1 MVGIKEGEKIM
12 LLVTFDKV
20 PKGAKKYFQFKHKL
34 SRKSPE
40 LDIKTADTAVKD
52 YAKSLEAAGSNVA
65 FTIFDDED
73 EDREESSFEAP
84 VLPED
89 QDGGILNL
97 IDRDLENENLNREQE
112 ETVTDLKDQIFNE
125 LEPSLNEDYEDSL
138 NEDNGFMFNNNQ
150 VLEPED
156 EEDEVGEEIPPKN
169 DVSDETADKNSTAQL
184 NTSNSANPNSYNFVT
199 KSPEATPPSSLPV
212 LPVQPDQVSTTEA
225 THDEVIS
232 YGKYTDANDILD
244 RLPKGYDKNQFAL
257 NNIRHDLGYLDNPR
271 DQYDQA
277 LNDKIDQALRDYSM
291 QDIQRVYDEGLAKS
305 KAAIVDRLKEAYNRV
320 TKEPIDKIVESK
332 TVTKIQQL
340 TVKAT
345 QQKQNNQ
352 SDLNKLKENK
362 ALELKTNDEAALAEY
377 KKQLEE
383 KRNLALKSFNDQEEL
398 KTRNANEQI
407 DEQLKADKAKAEH
420 VARNEEVQKR
430 NSELDDSR
438 TTISNDFDHA
448 VRDNYDKNN
457 NLFEKNLKKVQ
468 ERVQLAKEEINEQ
481 RRIDQEKAE
490 ERRQREAEAARKERE
505 LDLKQKAIEQNESL
519 AKLQQE
525 NMAKLPEEFA
535 KAIAA
540 AITQNNLENPNVKI
554 TLNSDGK
561 DTKDI
566 SVPVPNIKGEIVDLD
581 TTKQTDPSNVTEPTE
596 ENAALDQENETNND
610 KPKKH
615 HYTSGIISL
624 VCLAAAALGGT
635 WAYTNNRPNNEQKA
649 VVEQSSS
656 HTKQTSKSN
665 SKQSNKKSD
674 ENDAV
679 KKSKSSAKPKVKATQ
694 THLTRSQAVLKQ
706 YRETKTWAQKRDM
719 LDGLLG
725 QGDARNLKKI
735 ATIYANPIA
744 NLYSAIANED
754 KVQTR
759 EIWLNLTD
767 DQRTEISNSAKKAVA
782 LAFYDIAD
790 WQDGWLARY
799 AY

>member
-1 MVGIKEGEKIM
+1 M

-40 LDIKTADTAVKD
+40 LDIKTADDAVKD
-52 YAKSLEAAGSNVA
+52 YAKTLEEADSNVT

-73 EDREESSFEAP
+73 EDREESSFEAQI
-84 VLPED
+84 LPED

-97 IDRDLENENLNREQE
+97 IDRDLENENLTRDQE
-112 ETVTDLKDQIFNE
+112 ETVTTLKDQIFNE
-125 LEPSLNEDYEDSL
+125 LEPSLNDDEDDL
-138 NEDNGFMFNNNQ
+138 NEDNGFMFNSNQ
-150 VLEPED
+150 ILD
-156 EEDEVGEEIPPKN
+156 SDDEVRDEIPPEN
-169 DVSDETADKNSTAQL
+169 DVNDETEDNSPTEE
-184 NTSNSANPNSYNFVT
+184 SNSNAAANPSLNNVPT
-199 KSPEATPPSSLPV
+199 QLPEKIGASPIQAG
-212 LPVQPDQVSTTEA
+212 QTTE
-225 THDEVIS
+225 TETSRSEVIS

-244 RLPKGYDKNQFAL
+244 RLPRGYDKNQFAL
-257 NNIRHDLGYLDNPR
+257 NNIRHDLGYLDNPK

-320 TKEPIDKIVESK
+320 TKESLDKIVEGR
-332 TVTKIQQL
+332 TAAQIQQL
-340 TVKAT
+340 VVKAT

-352 SDLNKLKENK
+352 SDLSKLKENK

-383 KRNLALKSFNDQEEL
+383 KRNLALKNFNDQEEL

-407 DEQLKADKAKAEH
+407 DEQLKADKAKVER
-420 VARNEEVQKR
+420 VARDEEVQKR

-448 VRDNYDKNN
+448 VRNNYDKNN
-457 NLFEKNLKKVQ
+457 DLFEDNLKKVQ
-468 ERVQLAKEEINEQ
+468 EKVRLAKEQINQ
-481 RRIDQEKAE
+481 QKQLDQEKAE
-490 ERRQREAEAARKERE
+490 EKRQREAEAARKERK

-554 TLNSDGK
+554 TLNNDGK
-561 DTKDI
+561 NAL
-566 SVPVPNIKGEIVDLD
+566 VPVPHVDGEIVDLD
-581 TTKQTDPSNVTEPTE
+581 DTKKNDAPIDSESNEEDSELKPETED
-596 ENAALDQENETNND
+596 NS
-610 KPKKH
+610 PKKR
-615 HYTSGIISL
+615 HYKSEIISL

-635 WAYTNNRPNNEQKA
+635 WAYTNNHSNNEQKA
-649 VVEQSSS
+649 SIERSSSNSHVKKNKQSSS
-656 HTKQTSKSN
+656 
-665 SKQSNKKSD
+665 KQSDKKSANEDIAKNKKP
-674 ENDAV
+674 NA
-679 KKSKSSAKPKVKATQ
+679 KSKTKSTP

-735 ATIYANPIA
+735 ATIYSNPIA

-754 KVQTR
+754 KAQTR
-759 EIWLNLTD
+759 DIWLSLTD

>member
-1 MVGIKEGEKIM
+1 M

-40 LDIKTADTAVKD
+40 LDIKTADDAVKD
-52 YAKSLEAAGSNVA
+52 YAKSLEEADSNVT

-73 EDREESSFEAP
+73 EDREESSFEAQI
-84 VLPED
+84 LPED

-97 IDRDLENENLNREQE
+97 IDRDLENENLTRDQE
-112 ETVTDLKDQIFNE
+112 ETVTTLKDQIFNE
-125 LEPSLNEDYEDSL
+125 LEPSLSDDEEDL
-138 NEDNGFMFNNNQ
+138 NKDNGFMFNNNQ
-150 VLEPED
+150 ILD
-156 EEDEVGEEIPPKN
+156 SDDEVRDEIPPEN
-169 DVSDETADKNSTAQL
+169 DVNDETEDNSPTEE
-184 NTSNSANPNSYNFVT
+184 SNSNAATNPSLNNVPT
-199 KSPEATPPSSLPV
+199 QLPEEVDALPI
-212 LPVQPDQVSTTEA
+212 QAGQTTE
-225 THDEVIS
+225 TETSRSEVIS

-244 RLPKGYDKNQFAL
+244 RLPRGYDKNQFAL
-257 NNIRHDLGYLDNPR
+257 NNIRHDLGYLDNPK

-320 TKEPIDKIVESK
+320 TKESLDKIVEDR
-332 TVTKIQQL
+332 TAAQIQQL
-340 TVKAT
+340 VVKAT
-345 QQKQNNQ
+345 HQKQNNQ
-352 SDLNKLKENK
+352 SDLSKLKENK

-383 KRNLALKSFNDQEEL
+383 KRNIALKNFNDQEEL

-407 DEQLKADKAKAEH
+407 DEQLKADKAKVER
-420 VARNEEVQKR
+420 VARDEEVQKR

-448 VRDNYDKNN
+448 VRNNYDKNN
-457 NLFEKNLKKVQ
+457 DLFEDNLKKVQ
-468 ERVQLAKEEINEQ
+468 EKVRLAKEQINQ
-481 RRIDQEKAE
+481 QKQLDQEKAE
-490 ERRQREAEAARKERE
+490 EKRQREAEAARKERE
-505 LDLKQKAIEQNESL
+505 LDLKQKAIEQNESW

-554 TLNSDGK
+554 TLNNDGK
-561 DTKDI
+561 NAL
-566 SVPVPNIKGEIVDLD
+566 VPVPHVDGEIVDLD
-581 TTKQTDPSNVTEPTE
+581 DTKKNDAPIDSESNEEDSELKPETED
-596 ENAALDQENETNND
+596 NS
-610 KPKKH
+610 PKKH
-615 HYTSGIISL
+615 HYKSEIISL
-624 VCLAAAALGGT
+624 VCLAAATLGGT
-635 WAYTNNRPNNEQKA
+635 WAYTNNHSNNEQKA
-649 VVEQSSS
+649 SIERSSSNSHVKKNKQSSS
-656 HTKQTSKSN
+656 
-665 SKQSNKKSD
+665 KQSAKKD
-674 ENDAV
+674 IAKNQKTNA
-679 KKSKSSAKPKVKATQ
+679 KSKTKSTPTY
-694 THLTRSQAVLKQ
+694 LTRSQAILKQ

-735 ATIYANPIA
+735 ATIYSNPIA
-744 NLYSAIANED
+744 SLYSAIANED
-754 KVQTR
+754 KAQTR
-759 EIWLNLTD
+759 DIWLSLTD

>member
-1 MVGIKEGEKIM
+1 M

-40 LDIKTADTAVKD
+40 LDIKTADDAVKD
-52 YAKSLEAAGSNVA
+52 YARTLEEADSNVT

-73 EDREESSFEAP
+73 EDREESSFEAQI
-84 VLPED
+84 LPED

-97 IDRDLENENLNREQE
+97 IDRDLENENLTRDQE
-112 ETVTDLKDQIFNE
+112 ETVTTLKDQIFNE
-125 LEPSLNEDYEDSL
+125 LEPSLNDDEDDL
-138 NEDNGFMFNNNQ
+138 NEDNGFMFNSNQ
-150 VLEPED
+150 ILD
-156 EEDEVGEEIPPKN
+156 SDDEVRDEIPPEN
-169 DVSDETADKNSTAQL
+169 DVNDETEDNSPTEE
-184 NTSNSANPNSYNFVT
+184 SNSNAAANPSLNNVPT
-199 KSPEATPPSSLPV
+199 QLPEKVGASPIQAG
-212 LPVQPDQVSTTEA
+212 QTTE
-225 THDEVIS
+225 TETSRSEVIS

-244 RLPKGYDKNQFAL
+244 RLPRGYDKNQFAL
-257 NNIRHDLGYLDNPR
+257 NNIRHDLGYLDNPK

-320 TKEPIDKIVESK
+320 TKESLDKIVEGR
-332 TVTKIQQL
+332 TAAQIQQL
-340 TVKAT
+340 VVKAT

-352 SDLNKLKENK
+352 SDLSKLKENK

-383 KRNLALKSFNDQEEL
+383 KRNLALKNFNDQEEL

-407 DEQLKADKAKAEH
+407 DEQLKADKAKVER
-420 VARNEEVQKR
+420 VARDEEVQKR

-448 VRDNYDKNN
+448 VRNNYDKNN
-457 NLFEKNLKKVQ
+457 DLFEDNLKKVQ
-468 ERVQLAKEEINEQ
+468 EKVRLAKEQINQ
-481 RRIDQEKAE
+481 QKQLDQEKAE
-490 ERRQREAEAARKERE
+490 EKRQREAEAARKERE

-554 TLNSDGK
+554 TLNNDGK
-561 DTKDI
+561 NAL
-566 SVPVPNIKGEIVDLD
+566 VPVPHVDGEVVDLD
-581 TTKQTDPSNVTEPTE
+581 DTKKNDAPIDSESNEEDSELKPETED
-596 ENAALDQENETNND
+596 NS
-610 KPKKH
+610 PKKR
-615 HYTSGIISL
+615 HYKSEIISL

-635 WAYTNNRPNNEQKA
+635 WAYTNNHSNNEQKA
-649 VVEQSSS
+649 SIERSSSNSHVKKNKQSSS
-656 HTKQTSKSN
+656 
-665 SKQSNKKSD
+665 KQSDKKSANEDIAKNKKP
-674 ENDAV
+674 NA
-679 KKSKSSAKPKVKATQ
+679 KSKTKSTP

-706 YRETKTWAQKRDM
+706 YRETKNWAQKRDM

-735 ATIYANPIA
+735 ATIYSNPIA

-754 KVQTR
+754 KAQTR
-759 EIWLNLTD
+759 DIWLSLTD

>member
-1 MVGIKEGEKIM
+1 M

-40 LDIKTADTAVKD
+40 LDIKTADDAVKD
-52 YAKSLEAAGSNVA
+52 YAKSLEEADSNVT

-73 EDREESSFEAP
+73 EDREESSFEAQI
-84 VLPED
+84 LPED

-97 IDRDLENENLNREQE
+97 IDRDLENENLTRDQE
-112 ETVTDLKDQIFNE
+112 ETVTTLKDQIFNE
-125 LEPSLNEDYEDSL
+125 LEPSLSDDEEDL
-138 NEDNGFMFNNNQ
+138 NKDNGFMFNNNQ
-150 VLEPED
+150 ILD
-156 EEDEVGEEIPPKN
+156 SDDEVRDEIPPEN
-169 DVSDETADKNSTAQL
+169 DVNDETEDNSPTEE
-184 NTSNSANPNSYNFVT
+184 SNSNAATNPSLNNVPT
-199 KSPEATPPSSLPV
+199 QLPEEVDALPI
-212 LPVQPDQVSTTEA
+212 QAGQTTE
-225 THDEVIS
+225 TETSRSEVIS

-244 RLPKGYDKNQFAL
+244 RLPRGYDKNQFAL
-257 NNIRHDLGYLDNPR
+257 NNIRHDLGYLDNPK

-305 KAAIVDRLKEAYNRV
+305 KAAIVDRLKEAYNGV
-320 TKEPIDKIVESK
+320 TKKSLDKIVEGR
-332 TVTKIQQL
+332 TAAQIQQL
-340 TVKAT
+340 VVKAT

-352 SDLNKLKENK
+352 SDLSKLKENK

-383 KRNLALKSFNDQEEL
+383 KRNLALKNFNDQEEL

-407 DEQLKADKAKAEH
+407 DEQLKADKAKVER
-420 VARNEEVQKR
+420 VARDEEVQKR

-448 VRDNYDKNN
+448 VRNNYDKNN
-457 NLFEKNLKKVQ
+457 DLFEDNLKKVQ
-468 ERVQLAKEEINEQ
+468 EKVRLAKEQINQ
-481 RRIDQEKAE
+481 QKQLDQEKAE
-490 ERRQREAEAARKERE
+490 EKRQREAEAARKERE

-554 TLNSDGK
+554 TLNNDGK
-561 DTKDI
+561 NAL
-566 SVPVPNIKGEIVDLD
+566 VPVPHVDGERVDLD
-581 TTKQTDPSNVTEPTE
+581 DTKKNDAPIDSESNEEDSELKPETED
-596 ENAALDQENETNND
+596 NSS
-610 KPKKH
+610 KKH
-615 HYTSGIISL
+615 HYKSEIISL

-635 WAYTNNRPNNEQKA
+635 WAYTNNHSNNEQKA
-649 VVEQSSS
+649 SIERSSSNSHVKKNKQSSS
-656 HTKQTSKSN
+656 
-665 SKQSNKKSD
+665 KQSAKKD
-674 ENDAV
+674 IAKNQKTNA
-679 KKSKSSAKPKVKATQ
+679 KSKTKSTPTY
-694 THLTRSQAVLKQ
+694 LTRSQAILKQ

-735 ATIYANPIA
+735 ATIYSNPIA
-744 NLYSAIANED
+744 SLYSAIANED
-754 KVQTR
+754 KAQTR
-759 EIWLNLTD
+759 DIWLSLTD

>member
-1 MVGIKEGEKIM
+1 MVGVKEGEKIM

-40 LDIKTADTAVKD
+40 LDIKTADDAVKD
-52 YAKSLEAAGSNVA
+52 YAKSLEEADSNVT

-73 EDREESSFEAP
+73 EDREESSFEAQI
-84 VLPED
+84 LPED

-97 IDRDLENENLNREQE
+97 IDRDLENENLTRDQE
-112 ETVTDLKDQIFNE
+112 ETVTTLKDQIFNE
-125 LEPSLNEDYEDSL
+125 LEPSLSDDEEDL
-138 NEDNGFMFNNNQ
+138 NKDNGFMFNNNQ
-150 VLEPED
+150 ILD
-156 EEDEVGEEIPPKN
+156 SDDEVRDEIPPEN
-169 DVSDETADKNSTAQL
+169 DVNDDTEDNSPTEE
-184 NTSNSANPNSYNFVT
+184 SNSNAATNPSLNNVPT
-199 KSPEATPPSSLPV
+199 QLPEEVDALPI
-212 LPVQPDQVSTTEA
+212 QAGQTTE
-225 THDEVIS
+225 TETSRSEVIS

-244 RLPKGYDKNQFAL
+244 RLPRGYDKNQFAL
-257 NNIRHDLGYLDNPR
+257 NNIRHDLGYLDNPK

-320 TKEPIDKIVESK
+320 TKESLDKIVEGR
-332 TVTKIQQL
+332 TAAQIQQL
-340 TVKAT
+340 VVKAT

-352 SDLNKLKENK
+352 SDLSKLKENK

-383 KRNLALKSFNDQEEL
+383 KRNLALKNFNDQEEL

-407 DEQLKADKAKAEH
+407 DEQLKADKAKVER
-420 VARNEEVQKR
+420 VARDEEVQKR

-448 VRDNYDKNN
+448 VRNNYDKNN
-457 NLFEKNLKKVQ
+457 DLFEDNLKKVQ
-468 ERVQLAKEEINEQ
+468 EKVRLAKEQINQ
-481 RRIDQEKAE
+481 QKQLDQEKAE
-490 ERRQREAEAARKERE
+490 EKRQREAEAARKERE

-554 TLNSDGK
+554 TLNNDGK
-561 DTKDI
+561 NAL
-566 SVPVPNIKGEIVDLD
+566 VPVPHVDGEIVDLD
-581 TTKQTDPSNVTEPTE
+581 DTKKNDAPIDSESNEEDSELKPETED
-596 ENAALDQENETNND
+596 NS
-610 KPKKH
+610 PKKH
-615 HYTSGIISL
+615 HYKSEIISL
-624 VCLAAAALGGT
+624 VCLAAATLGGT
-635 WAYTNNRPNNEQKA
+635 WAYTNNHSNNEQKA
-649 VVEQSSS
+649 SIERSSSNSHVKKNKQSSS
-656 HTKQTSKSN
+656 
-665 SKQSNKKSD
+665 KQSAKKD
-674 ENDAV
+674 IAKNQKTNA
-679 KKSKSSAKPKVKATQ
+679 KSKTKSTPTY
-694 THLTRSQAVLKQ
+694 LTRSQAILKQ

-735 ATIYANPIA
+735 ATIYSNPIA
-744 NLYSAIANED
+744 SLYSAIANED
-754 KVQTR
+754 KAQTR
-759 EIWLNLTD
+759 DIWLSLTD

>member
-1 MVGIKEGEKIM
+1 MVGVKEGEKIM

-40 LDIKTADTAVKD
+40 LDIKTADDAVKD
-52 YAKSLEAAGSNVA
+52 YAKSLEEADSNVT

-73 EDREESSFEAP
+73 EDREESSFEAQI
-84 VLPED
+84 LPED

-97 IDRDLENENLNREQE
+97 IDRDLENENLTRDQE
-112 ETVTDLKDQIFNE
+112 ETVTTLKDQIFNE
-125 LEPSLNEDYEDSL
+125 LEPSLSDDEEDL
-138 NEDNGFMFNNNQ
+138 NKDNGFMFNNNQ
-150 VLEPED
+150 ILD
-156 EEDEVGEEIPPKN
+156 SDDEVRDEIPPEN
-169 DVSDETADKNSTAQL
+169 DVNDETEDNSPTEE
-184 NTSNSANPNSYNFVT
+184 SNSNAATNPSLNNVPT
-199 KSPEATPPSSLPV
+199 QLPEEVDALPI
-212 LPVQPDQVSTTEA
+212 QAGQTTE
-225 THDEVIS
+225 TETSRSEVIS

-244 RLPKGYDKNQFAL
+244 RLPRGYDKNQFAL
-257 NNIRHDLGYLDNPR
+257 NNIRHDLGYLDNPK

-320 TKEPIDKIVESK
+320 TKESLDKIVEGR
-332 TVTKIQQL
+332 TAAQIQQL
-340 TVKAT
+340 AVKAT
-345 QQKQNNQ
+345 HQKQNNQ
-352 SDLNKLKENK
+352 SDLSKLKENK

-383 KRNLALKSFNDQEEL
+383 KRNLALKNFNDQEEL

-407 DEQLKADKAKAEH
+407 DEQLKADKAKVER
-420 VARNEEVQKR
+420 VARDEEVQKR

-448 VRDNYDKNN
+448 VRNNYDKNN
-457 NLFEKNLKKVQ
+457 DLFEDNLKKVQ
-468 ERVQLAKEEINEQ
+468 ERVRLAKEQINQ
-481 RRIDQEKAE
+481 QKQLDQEKAE
-490 ERRQREAEAARKERE
+490 EKRQREAEAARKERE

-554 TLNSDGK
+554 TLNNDGK
-561 DTKDI
+561 NAL
-566 SVPVPNIKGEIVDLD
+566 VPVPHVDGEVVDLD
-581 TTKQTDPSNVTEPTE
+581 DTKKNDAPIDSESNEEDSELKPETED
-596 ENAALDQENETNND
+596 NS
-610 KPKKH
+610 PKKR
-615 HYTSGIISL
+615 HYKSEIISL

-635 WAYTNNRPNNEQKA
+635 WAYTNNHSNNEQKA
-649 VVEQSSS
+649 SIERSSSNSHVKKNKQSSS
-656 HTKQTSKSN
+656 
-665 SKQSNKKSD
+665 KQSDKKSANEDIAKNKKP
-674 ENDAV
+674 NA
-679 KKSKSSAKPKVKATQ
+679 KSKTKSTP

-706 YRETKTWAQKRDM
+706 YRETKNWAQKRDM

-735 ATIYANPIA
+735 ATIYSNPIA
-744 NLYSAIANED
+744 SLYSAIANED
-754 KVQTR
+754 KAQTR
-759 EIWLNLTD
+759 DIWLSLTD

>member
-1 MVGIKEGEKIM
+1 M

-40 LDIKTADTAVKD
+40 LDIKTADDAVKD
-52 YAKSLEAAGSNVA
+52 YAKSLEEADSNVT

-73 EDREESSFEAP
+73 EDREESSFEAQI
-84 VLPED
+84 LPED

-97 IDRDLENENLNREQE
+97 IDRDLENENLTRDQE
-112 ETVTDLKDQIFNE
+112 ETVTTLKDQIFNE
-125 LEPSLNEDYEDSL
+125 LEPSLSDDEEDL
-138 NEDNGFMFNNNQ
+138 NKDNGFMFNNNQ
-150 VLEPED
+150 ILD
-156 EEDEVGEEIPPKN
+156 SDDEVRDEIPPEN
-169 DVSDETADKNSTAQL
+169 DVNDETEDNSPTEE
-184 NTSNSANPNSYNFVT
+184 SNSNAATNPSLNNVPT
-199 KSPEATPPSSLPV
+199 QLPEEVDALPI
-212 LPVQPDQVSTTEA
+212 QAGQTTE
-225 THDEVIS
+225 TEPSRSEVIS

-244 RLPKGYDKNQFAL
+244 RLPRGYDKNQFAL
-257 NNIRHDLGYLDNPR
+257 NNIRHDLGYLDNPK

-320 TKEPIDKIVESK
+320 TKESLDKIVEGR
-332 TVTKIQQL
+332 TAAQIQQL
-340 TVKAT
+340 AVKAT
-345 QQKQNNQ
+345 HQKQNNQ
-352 SDLNKLKENK
+352 SDLSKLKENK

-383 KRNLALKSFNDQEEL
+383 KRNLALKNFNDQEEL

-407 DEQLKADKAKAEH
+407 DEQLKADKAKVER
-420 VARNEEVQKR
+420 VARDEEVQKR

-448 VRDNYDKNN
+448 VRNNYDKNN
-457 NLFEKNLKKVQ
+457 DLFEDNLKKVQ
-468 ERVQLAKEEINEQ
+468 ERVRLAKEQINQ
-481 RRIDQEKAE
+481 QKQLDQEKAE
-490 ERRQREAEAARKERE
+490 EKRQREAEAARKERE

-554 TLNSDGK
+554 TLNNDGK
-561 DTKDI
+561 NAL
-566 SVPVPNIKGEIVDLD
+566 VPVPHVDGEVVDLD
-581 TTKQTDPSNVTEPTE
+581 DTKKNDAPIDSESNEEDSELKPETED
-596 ENAALDQENETNND
+596 NS
-610 KPKKH
+610 PKKR
-615 HYTSGIISL
+615 HYKSEIISL

-635 WAYTNNRPNNEQKA
+635 WAYTNNHSNNEQKA
-649 VVEQSSS
+649 SIERSSSNSHVKKNKQSSS
-656 HTKQTSKSN
+656 
-665 SKQSNKKSD
+665 KQSDKKSANEDIAKNKKP
-674 ENDAV
+674 NA
-679 KKSKSSAKPKVKATQ
+679 KSKTKSTP

-735 ATIYANPIA
+735 ATIYSNPIA
-744 NLYSAIANED
+744 SLYSAIANED
-754 KVQTR
+754 KAQTR
-759 EIWLNLTD
+759 DIWLSLTD

>member
-1 MVGIKEGEKIM
+1 M

-73 EDREESSFEAP
+73 EDREESSFEAQI
-84 VLPED
+84 LPED

-97 IDRDLENENLNREQE
+97 IDRDLENENLTRDQE
-112 ETVTDLKDQIFNE
+112 ETVTTLKDQIFNE
-125 LEPSLNEDYEDSL
+125 LEPSLNDDEDDL
-138 NEDNGFMFNNNQ
+138 NEDNGFMFNSNQ
-150 VLEPED
+150 ILD
-156 EEDEVGEEIPPKN
+156 SDDEVRDEIPPEN
-169 DVSDETADKNSTAQL
+169 DVNDETEDNSPTEE
-184 NTSNSANPNSYNFVT
+184 SNSNAAANPSLNNVPT
-199 KSPEATPPSSLPV
+199 QLPEKVGASPIQAG
-212 LPVQPDQVSTTEA
+212 QTTE
-225 THDEVIS
+225 TETSRSEVIS

-244 RLPKGYDKNQFAL
+244 RLPRGYDKNQFAL

-407 DEQLKADKAKAEH
+407 DEQLKADKAKVER
-420 VARNEEVQKR
+420 VARDEEVQKR

-448 VRDNYDKNN
+448 VRNNYDKNN
-457 NLFEKNLKKVQ
+457 DLFEDNLKKVQ
-468 ERVQLAKEEINEQ
+468 EKVRLAKEQINQ
-481 RRIDQEKAE
+481 QKQLDQEKAE
-490 ERRQREAEAARKERE
+490 EKRQREAEAARKERE

-554 TLNSDGK
+554 TLNNDGK
-561 DTKDI
+561 NAL
-566 SVPVPNIKGEIVDLD
+566 VPVPHVDGEVVDLD
-581 TTKQTDPSNVTEPTE
+581 DTKKNDAPIDSESNEEDSELKPETED
-596 ENAALDQENETNND
+596 NS
-610 KPKKH
+610 PKKR
-615 HYTSGIISL
+615 HYKSEIISL

-635 WAYTNNRPNNEQKA
+635 WAYTNNHSNNEQKA
-649 VVEQSSS
+649 SIERSSSNSHVKKNKQSSS
-656 HTKQTSKSN
+656 
-665 SKQSNKKSD
+665 KQSDKKSANEDIAKNKKP
-674 ENDAV
+674 NA
-679 KKSKSSAKPKVKATQ
+679 KSKTKSTP

-706 YRETKTWAQKRDM
+706 YRETKNWAQKRDM

-735 ATIYANPIA
+735 ATIYSNPIA

-754 KVQTR
+754 KAQTR
-759 EIWLNLTD
+759 DIWLSLTD

>member
-1 MVGIKEGEKIM
+1 M

-40 LDIKTADTAVKD
+40 LDIKTADDAVKD
-52 YAKSLEAAGSNVA
+52 YAKTLEEADSNVT

-73 EDREESSFEAP
+73 EDREESSFEAQI
-84 VLPED
+84 LPED

-97 IDRDLENENLNREQE
+97 IDRDLENENLTRDQE
-112 ETVTDLKDQIFNE
+112 ETVTTLKDQIFNE
-125 LEPSLNEDYEDSL
+125 LEPSLNDDEDDL
-138 NEDNGFMFNNNQ
+138 NEDNGFMFNSNQ
-150 VLEPED
+150 ILD
-156 EEDEVGEEIPPKN
+156 SDDEVRDEIPPEN
-169 DVSDETADKNSTAQL
+169 DVNDETEDNSPTEE
-184 NTSNSANPNSYNFVT
+184 SNSNAAANPSLNNVPT
-199 KSPEATPPSSLPV
+199 QLPEKVGTSPIQAG
-212 LPVQPDQVSTTEA
+212 QTTE
-225 THDEVIS
+225 TETSRSEVIS

-244 RLPKGYDKNQFAL
+244 RLPRGYDKNQFAL
-257 NNIRHDLGYLDNPR
+257 NNIRHDLGYLDNPK

-320 TKEPIDKIVESK
+320 TKESLDKIVEGR
-332 TVTKIQQL
+332 TAAQIQQL
-340 TVKAT
+340 VVKAT

-352 SDLNKLKENK
+352 SDLSKLKENK

-383 KRNLALKSFNDQEEL
+383 KRNLALKNFNDQEEL

-407 DEQLKADKAKAEH
+407 DEQLKADKAKVER
-420 VARNEEVQKR
+420 VARDEEVQKR

-448 VRDNYDKNN
+448 VRNNYDKNN
-457 NLFEKNLKKVQ
+457 DLFEDNLKKVQ
-468 ERVQLAKEEINEQ
+468 EKVRLAKEQINQ
-481 RRIDQEKAE
+481 QKQLDQEKAE
-490 ERRQREAEAARKERE
+490 EKRQREAEAARKERE

-554 TLNSDGK
+554 TLNNDGK
-561 DTKDI
+561 NAL
-566 SVPVPNIKGEIVDLD
+566 VPVPHVDGEVVDLD
-581 TTKQTDPSNVTEPTE
+581 DTKKNDAPIDSESNEEDSELKPETED
-596 ENAALDQENETNND
+596 NS
-610 KPKKH
+610 PKKR
-615 HYTSGIISL
+615 HYKSEIISL

-635 WAYTNNRPNNEQKA
+635 WAYTNNHSNNEQKA
-649 VVEQSSS
+649 SIERSSSNSHVKKNKQSSS
-656 HTKQTSKSN
+656 
-665 SKQSNKKSD
+665 KQSDKKSANEDIAKNKKP
-674 ENDAV
+674 NA
-679 KKSKSSAKPKVKATQ
+679 KSKTKSTP

-706 YRETKTWAQKRDM
+706 YRETKNWAQKRDM

-735 ATIYANPIA
+735 ATIYSNPIA

-754 KVQTR
+754 KAQTR
-759 EIWLNLTD
+759 DIWLSLTD

>member
-1 MVGIKEGEKIM
+1 M

-40 LDIKTADTAVKD
+40 LDIKTADDAVKD
-52 YAKSLEAAGSNVA
+52 YAKSLEEADSNVT

-73 EDREESSFEAP
+73 EDREESSFEAQI
-84 VLPED
+84 LPED

-97 IDRDLENENLNREQE
+97 IDRDLENENLTRDQE
-112 ETVTDLKDQIFNE
+112 ETVTTLKDQIFNE
-125 LEPSLNEDYEDSL
+125 LEPSLSDDEEDL
-138 NEDNGFMFNNNQ
+138 NKDNGFMFNNNQ
-150 VLEPED
+150 ILD
-156 EEDEVGEEIPPKN
+156 SDDEVRDEIPPEN
-169 DVSDETADKNSTAQL
+169 DVNDETEDNSPTEE
-184 NTSNSANPNSYNFVT
+184 SNSNAATNPSLNNVPT
-199 KSPEATPPSSLPV
+199 QLPEEVDALPI
-212 LPVQPDQVSTTEA
+212 QAGQTTE
-225 THDEVIS
+225 TETSRSEVIS

-244 RLPKGYDKNQFAL
+244 RLPRGYDKNQFAL
-257 NNIRHDLGYLDNPR
+257 NNIRHDLGYLDNPK

-320 TKEPIDKIVESK
+320 TKESLDKIVEGR
-332 TVTKIQQL
+332 TAAQIQQL
-340 TVKAT
+340 AVKAT
-345 QQKQNNQ
+345 HQKQNNQ
-352 SDLNKLKENK
+352 SDLSKLKENK

-383 KRNLALKSFNDQEEL
+383 KRNLALKNFNDQEEL

-407 DEQLKADKAKAEH
+407 DEQLKADKAKVER
-420 VARNEEVQKR
+420 VARDEEVQKR

-448 VRDNYDKNN
+448 VRNNYDKNN
-457 NLFEKNLKKVQ
+457 DLFEDNLKKVQ
-468 ERVQLAKEEINEQ
+468 EKVRLAKEQINQ
-481 RRIDQEKAE
+481 QKLLDQEKAE
-490 ERRQREAEAARKERE
+490 EKRQREAEAARKERE

-554 TLNSDGK
+554 TLNNDGK
-561 DTKDI
+561 NAL
-566 SVPVPNIKGEIVDLD
+566 VPVPHVDGEVVDLD
-581 TTKQTDPSNVTEPTE
+581 DTKKNDAPIDSESNEEDSELKPETED
-596 ENAALDQENETNND
+596 NS
-610 KPKKH
+610 PKKR
-615 HYTSGIISL
+615 HYKSEIISL

-635 WAYTNNRPNNEQKA
+635 WAYTNNHSNNEQKA
-649 VVEQSSS
+649 SIERSSSNSHVKKNKQSSS
-656 HTKQTSKSN
+656 
-665 SKQSNKKSD
+665 KQSDKKSANEDIAKNKKP
-674 ENDAV
+674 NA
-679 KKSKSSAKPKVKATQ
+679 KSKTKSTP

-735 ATIYANPIA
+735 ATIYSNPIA
-744 NLYSAIANED
+744 SLYSAIANED
-754 KVQTR
+754 KAQTR
-759 EIWLNLTD
+759 DIWLSLTD

>member
-1 MVGIKEGEKIM
+1 MVGVKEGEKIM

-40 LDIKTADTAVKD
+40 LDIKTADDAVKD
-52 YAKSLEAAGSNVA
+52 YAKSLEEADSNVT

-73 EDREESSFEAP
+73 EDREESSFEAQI
-84 VLPED
+84 LPED

-97 IDRDLENENLNREQE
+97 IDRDLENENLTRDQE
-112 ETVTDLKDQIFNE
+112 ETVTTLKDQIFNE
-125 LEPSLNEDYEDSL
+125 LEPSLSDDEEDL
-138 NEDNGFMFNNNQ
+138 NKDNGFMFNNNQ
-150 VLEPED
+150 ILD
-156 EEDEVGEEIPPKN
+156 SDDEVRDEIPPEN
-169 DVSDETADKNSTAQL
+169 DVNDETEDNSPTEE
-184 NTSNSANPNSYNFVT
+184 SNSNAATNPSLNNVPT
-199 KSPEATPPSSLPV
+199 QLPEEVDALPI
-212 LPVQPDQVSTTEA
+212 QAGQTTE
-225 THDEVIS
+225 TETSRSEVIS

-244 RLPKGYDKNQFAL
+244 RLPRGYDKNQFAL
-257 NNIRHDLGYLDNPR
+257 NNIRHDLGYLDNPK

-320 TKEPIDKIVESK
+320 TKKSLDKIVEGR
-332 TVTKIQQL
+332 TAAQIQQL
-340 TVKAT
+340 AVKAT
-345 QQKQNNQ
+345 HQKQNNQ
-352 SDLNKLKENK
+352 SDLSKLKENK

-383 KRNLALKSFNDQEEL
+383 KRNLALKNFNDQEEL

-407 DEQLKADKAKAEH
+407 DEQLKADKAKVER
-420 VARNEEVQKR
+420 VARDEEVQKR

-448 VRDNYDKNN
+448 VRNNYDKNN
-457 NLFEKNLKKVQ
+457 DLFEDNLKKVQ
-468 ERVQLAKEEINEQ
+468 ERVRLAKEQINQ
-481 RRIDQEKAE
+481 QKQLDQEKAE
-490 ERRQREAEAARKERE
+490 EKRQREAEAARKERE

-554 TLNSDGK
+554 TLNNDGK
-561 DTKDI
+561 NAL
-566 SVPVPNIKGEIVDLD
+566 VPVSHVDGERVDLD
-581 TTKQTDPSNVTEPTE
+581 DTKKNDAPIDSESNEEDSELKPETED
-596 ENAALDQENETNND
+596 NSS
-610 KPKKH
+610 KKH
-615 HYTSGIISL
+615 HYKSEIISL

-635 WAYTNNRPNNEQKA
+635 WAYTNNHSNNEQKA
-649 VVEQSSS
+649 SIERSSSNSHVKKNKQSSS
-656 HTKQTSKSN
+656 
-665 SKQSNKKSD
+665 KQSDKKSANEDIAKNKKP
-674 ENDAV
+674 NA
-679 KKSKSSAKPKVKATQ
+679 KSKTKSTPTY
-694 THLTRSQAVLKQ
+694 LTRSQAILKQ

-735 ATIYANPIA
+735 ATIYSNPIA
-744 NLYSAIANED
+744 SLYSAIANED
-754 KVQTR
+754 KAQTR
-759 EIWLNLTD
+759 DIWLSLTD

>member
-1 MVGIKEGEKIM
+1 MVGVKEGEKIM

-40 LDIKTADTAVKD
+40 LDIKTADDAVKD
-52 YAKSLEAAGSNVA
+52 YAKSLEEADSNVT

-73 EDREESSFEAP
+73 EDREESSFEAQI
-84 VLPED
+84 LPED

-97 IDRDLENENLNREQE
+97 IDRDLENENLTRDQE
-112 ETVTDLKDQIFNE
+112 ETVTTLKDQIFNE
-125 LEPSLNEDYEDSL
+125 LEPSLSDDEEDL
-138 NEDNGFMFNNNQ
+138 NKDNGFMFNNNQ
-150 VLEPED
+150 ILD
-156 EEDEVGEEIPPKN
+156 SDDEVRDEIPPEN
-169 DVSDETADKNSTAQL
+169 DVNDETEDNSPTEE
-184 NTSNSANPNSYNFVT
+184 SNSNAATNPSLNNVPT
-199 KSPEATPPSSLPV
+199 QLPEEVDALPI
-212 LPVQPDQVSTTEA
+212 QAGQTTE
-225 THDEVIS
+225 TETSRSEVIS

-244 RLPKGYDKNQFAL
+244 RLPRGYDKNQFAL
-257 NNIRHDLGYLDNPR
+257 NNIRHDLGYLDNPK

-320 TKEPIDKIVESK
+320 TKESLDKIVEDR
-332 TVTKIQQL
+332 TAAQIQQL
-340 TVKAT
+340 VVKAT
-345 QQKQNNQ
+345 HQKQNNQ
-352 SDLNKLKENK
+352 SDLSKLKENK

-383 KRNLALKSFNDQEEL
+383 KRNIALKNFNDQEEL

-407 DEQLKADKAKAEH
+407 DEQLKADKAKVER
-420 VARNEEVQKR
+420 VARDEEVQKR

-448 VRDNYDKNN
+448 VRNNYDKNN
-457 NLFEKNLKKVQ
+457 DLFEDNLKKVQ
-468 ERVQLAKEEINEQ
+468 EKVRLAKEQINQ
-481 RRIDQEKAE
+481 QKLLDQEKAE
-490 ERRQREAEAARKERE
+490 EKRQREAEAARKERE

-554 TLNSDGK
+554 TLNNDGK
-561 DTKDI
+561 NAL
-566 SVPVPNIKGEIVDLD
+566 VPVPHVDGEVVDLD
-581 TTKQTDPSNVTEPTE
+581 DTKKNDAPIDSESNEEDSELKPETED
-596 ENAALDQENETNND
+596 NS
-610 KPKKH
+610 PKKR
-615 HYTSGIISL
+615 HYKSEIISL

-635 WAYTNNRPNNEQKA
+635 WAYTNNHSNNEQKA
-649 VVEQSSS
+649 SIERSSSNSHVKKNKQSSS
-656 HTKQTSKSN
+656 
-665 SKQSNKKSD
+665 KQSDKKSANEDIAKNKKP
-674 ENDAV
+674 NA
-679 KKSKSSAKPKVKATQ
+679 KSKTKSTP
-694 THLTRSQAVLKQ
+694 THLTRSQSVLKQ

-735 ATIYANPIA
+735 ATIYSNPIA
-744 NLYSAIANED
+744 SLYSAIANED
-754 KVQTR
+754 KAQTR
-759 EIWLNLTD
+759 DIWLSLTD

>member
-1 MVGIKEGEKIM
+1 M

-40 LDIKTADTAVKD
+40 LDIKTADDAVKD
-52 YAKSLEAAGSNVA
+52 YAKTLEEADSNVT

-73 EDREESSFEAP
+73 EDREESSFEAQI
-84 VLPED
+84 LPED

-97 IDRDLENENLNREQE
+97 IDRDLENENLTRDQE
-112 ETVTDLKDQIFNE
+112 ETVTTLKDQIFNE
-125 LEPSLNEDYEDSL
+125 LEPSLNDDEDDL
-138 NEDNGFMFNNNQ
+138 NEDNGFMFNSNQ
-150 VLEPED
+150 ILD
-156 EEDEVGEEIPPKN
+156 SDDEVRDEIPPEN
-169 DVSDETADKNSTAQL
+169 DVNDETEDNSPTEE
-184 NTSNSANPNSYNFVT
+184 SNSNAAANPSLNNVPT
-199 KSPEATPPSSLPV
+199 QLPEKVGASPIQAG
-212 LPVQPDQVSTTEA
+212 QTTE
-225 THDEVIS
+225 TETSCSEVIS

-244 RLPKGYDKNQFAL
+244 RLPRGYDKNQFAL
-257 NNIRHDLGYLDNPR
+257 NNIRHDLGYLDNPK

-305 KAAIVDRLKEAYNRV
+305 KAAIVDRLREAYNRV
-320 TKEPIDKIVESK
+320 TKESLDKIVEGR
-332 TVTKIQQL
+332 TAAQIQQL
-340 TVKAT
+340 VVKAT

-352 SDLNKLKENK
+352 SDLSKLKENK

-377 KKQLEE
+377 KKQLEG
-383 KRNLALKSFNDQEEL
+383 KRNLALKNFNDQEEL

-407 DEQLKADKAKAEH
+407 DEQLKADKAKVER
-420 VARNEEVQKR
+420 VARDEEVQKR

-448 VRDNYDKNN
+448 VRNNYDKNN
-457 NLFEKNLKKVQ
+457 DLFEDNLKKVQ
-468 ERVQLAKEEINEQ
+468 EKVRLAKEQINQ
-481 RRIDQEKAE
+481 QKQLDQEKAE
-490 ERRQREAEAARKERE
+490 EKRQREAEAARKERE

-554 TLNSDGK
+554 TLNNDGK
-561 DTKDI
+561 NAL
-566 SVPVPNIKGEIVDLD
+566 VPVPHVDGEVVDLD
-581 TTKQTDPSNVTEPTE
+581 DTKKNDAPIDSESNEEDSELKPETED
-596 ENAALDQENETNND
+596 NS
-610 KPKKH
+610 PKKR
-615 HYTSGIISL
+615 HYKSEIISL

-635 WAYTNNRPNNEQKA
+635 WAYTNNHSNNEQKA
-649 VVEQSSS
+649 SIERSSSNSHVKKNKQSSS
-656 HTKQTSKSN
+656 
-665 SKQSNKKSD
+665 KQSDKKSANEDIAKNKKP
-674 ENDAV
+674 NA
-679 KKSKSSAKPKVKATQ
+679 KSKTKSTP

-706 YRETKTWAQKRDM
+706 YRETKNWAQKRDM

-735 ATIYANPIA
+735 ATIYSNPIA

-754 KVQTR
+754 KAQTR
-759 EIWLNLTD
+759 DIWLSLTD

>member
-1 MVGIKEGEKIM
+1 M

-40 LDIKTADTAVKD
+40 LDIKTADDAVKD
-52 YAKSLEAAGSNVA
+52 YAKSLEEADSNVT

-73 EDREESSFEAP
+73 EDREESSFEAQI
-84 VLPED
+84 LPED

-97 IDRDLENENLNREQE
+97 IDRDLENENLTRDQE
-112 ETVTDLKDQIFNE
+112 ETVTTLKDQIFNE
-125 LEPSLNEDYEDSL
+125 LEPSLSDDEEDL
-138 NEDNGFMFNNNQ
+138 NKDNGFMFNNNQ
-150 VLEPED
+150 ILD
-156 EEDEVGEEIPPKN
+156 SDDEVRDEISPEN
-169 DVSDETADKNSTAQL
+169 DVNDETEDNSPTEE
-184 NTSNSANPNSYNFVT
+184 SNSNAATNPSLNNVPT
-199 KSPEATPPSSLPV
+199 QLPEEVDALPI
-212 LPVQPDQVSTTEA
+212 QAGQTTE
-225 THDEVIS
+225 TETSRSEVIS

-244 RLPKGYDKNQFAL
+244 RLPRGYDKNQFAL
-257 NNIRHDLGYLDNPR
+257 NNIRHDLGYLDNPK

-305 KAAIVDRLKEAYNRV
+305 KAAIVDRLKEAYNGV
-320 TKEPIDKIVESK
+320 TKKSLDKIVEGR
-332 TVTKIQQL
+332 TAAQIQQL
-340 TVKAT
+340 VVKAT

-352 SDLNKLKENK
+352 SDLSKLKENK

-383 KRNLALKSFNDQEEL
+383 KRNLALKNFNDQEEL

-407 DEQLKADKAKAEH
+407 DEQLKADKAKVER
-420 VARNEEVQKR
+420 VARDEEVQKR

-448 VRDNYDKNN
+448 VRNNYDKNN
-457 NLFEKNLKKVQ
+457 DLFEDNLKKVQ
-468 ERVQLAKEEINEQ
+468 EKVRLAKEQINQ
-481 RRIDQEKAE
+481 QKQLDQEKAE
-490 ERRQREAEAARKERE
+490 EKRQREAEAARKERE

-554 TLNSDGK
+554 TLNNDGK
-561 DTKDI
+561 NAL
-566 SVPVPNIKGEIVDLD
+566 VPVPHVDGEVVDLD
-581 TTKQTDPSNVTEPTE
+581 DTKKNDAPIDSESNEEDSELKPETED
-596 ENAALDQENETNND
+596 NS
-610 KPKKH
+610 PKKR
-615 HYTSGIISL
+615 HYKSEIISL

-635 WAYTNNRPNNEQKA
+635 WAYTNNHSNNEQKA
-649 VVEQSSS
+649 SIERSSSNSHVKKNKQSSS
-656 HTKQTSKSN
+656 
-665 SKQSNKKSD
+665 KQSDKKSANEDIAKNKKP
-674 ENDAV
+674 NA
-679 KKSKSSAKPKVKATQ
+679 KSKTKSTPTY
-694 THLTRSQAVLKQ
+694 LTRSQAVLKQ
-706 YRETKTWAQKRDM
+706 YRETKNWAQKRDM

-735 ATIYANPIA
+735 ATIYSNPIA

-754 KVQTR
+754 KAQTR
-759 EIWLNLTD
+759 DIWLSLTD

>member
-1 MVGIKEGEKIM
+1 M

-40 LDIKTADTAVKD
+40 LDIKTADDAVKD
-52 YAKSLEAAGSNVA
+52 YAKSLEEADSNVT

-73 EDREESSFEAP
+73 EDREESSFEAQI
-84 VLPED
+84 LPED

-97 IDRDLENENLNREQE
+97 IDRDLENENLTRDQE
-112 ETVTDLKDQIFNE
+112 ETVTTLKDQIFNE
-125 LEPSLNEDYEDSL
+125 LEPSLSDDEEDL
-138 NEDNGFMFNNNQ
+138 NKDNGFMFNNNQ
-150 VLEPED
+150 ILD
-156 EEDEVGEEIPPKN
+156 SDDEVRDEIPPEN
-169 DVSDETADKNSTAQL
+169 DVNDETEDNSPTEE
-184 NTSNSANPNSYNFVT
+184 SNSNAATNPSLNNVPT
-199 KSPEATPPSSLPV
+199 QLPEEVDALPI
-212 LPVQPDQVSTTEA
+212 QAGQTTE
-225 THDEVIS
+225 TETSRSEVIS

-244 RLPKGYDKNQFAL
+244 RLPRGYDKNQFAL
-257 NNIRHDLGYLDNPR
+257 NNIRHDLGYLDNPK

-320 TKEPIDKIVESK
+320 TKESLDKIVEDR
-332 TVTKIQQL
+332 TAAQIQQL
-340 TVKAT
+340 VVKAT

-352 SDLNKLKENK
+352 SDLSKLKENK

-383 KRNLALKSFNDQEEL
+383 KRNIALKNFNDQEEL

-407 DEQLKADKAKAEH
+407 DEQLKADKAKVER
-420 VARNEEVQKR
+420 VARDEEVQKR

-448 VRDNYDKNN
+448 VRNNYDKNN
-457 NLFEKNLKKVQ
+457 DLFEDNLKKVQ
-468 ERVQLAKEEINEQ
+468 EKVRLAKEQINQ
-481 RRIDQEKAE
+481 QKLLDQEKAE
-490 ERRQREAEAARKERE
+490 EKRQREAEAARKERE

-554 TLNSDGK
+554 TLNNDGK
-561 DTKDI
+561 NAL
-566 SVPVPNIKGEIVDLD
+566 VPVPHVDGEVVDLD
-581 TTKQTDPSNVTEPTE
+581 DTKKNDAPIDSESNEEDSELKPETED
-596 ENAALDQENETNND
+596 NS
-610 KPKKH
+610 PKKR
-615 HYTSGIISL
+615 HYKSEIISL

-635 WAYTNNRPNNEQKA
+635 WAYTNNHSNNEQKA
-649 VVEQSSS
+649 SIERSSSNSHVKKNKQSSS
-656 HTKQTSKSN
+656 
-665 SKQSNKKSD
+665 KQSDKKSANEDIAKNKKP
-674 ENDAV
+674 NA
-679 KKSKSSAKPKVKATQ
+679 KSKTKSTPTY
-694 THLTRSQAVLKQ
+694 LTRSQAVLKQ
-706 YRETKTWAQKRDM
+706 YRETKNWAQKRDM

-735 ATIYANPIA
+735 ATIYSNPIA

-754 KVQTR
+754 KAQTR
-759 EIWLNLTD
+759 DIWLSLTD

>member
-1 MVGIKEGEKIM
+1 M

-20 PKGAKKYFQFKHKL
+20 PKGAKKYLQFKHKL

-40 LDIKTADTAVKD
+40 LDIKTADDAVKD
-52 YAKSLEAAGSNVA
+52 YAKTLEEADSNVT

-73 EDREESSFEAP
+73 EDREESSFEAQI
-84 VLPED
+84 LPED

-97 IDRDLENENLNREQE
+97 IDRDLENENLTRDQE
-112 ETVTDLKDQIFNE
+112 ETVTTLKDQIFNE
-125 LEPSLNEDYEDSL
+125 LEPSLNDDEDDL
-138 NEDNGFMFNNNQ
+138 NEDNGFMFNSNQ
-150 VLEPED
+150 ILD
-156 EEDEVGEEIPPKN
+156 SDDEVRDEIPPEN
-169 DVSDETADKNSTAQL
+169 DVNDETEDNSPTEE
-184 NTSNSANPNSYNFVT
+184 SNSNAAANPSLNNVPT
-199 KSPEATPPSSLPV
+199 QLPEKVGASPIQAG
-212 LPVQPDQVSTTEA
+212 QTTE
-225 THDEVIS
+225 TETSRSEVIS

-244 RLPKGYDKNQFAL
+244 RLPRGYDKNQFAL
-257 NNIRHDLGYLDNPR
+257 NNIRHDLGYLDNPK

-320 TKEPIDKIVESK
+320 TKESLDKIVEGR
-332 TVTKIQQL
+332 TAAQIQQL
-340 TVKAT
+340 VVKAT

-352 SDLNKLKENK
+352 SDLSKLKENK

-383 KRNLALKSFNDQEEL
+383 KRNLALKNFNDQEEL

-407 DEQLKADKAKAEH
+407 DEQLKADKAKVER
-420 VARNEEVQKR
+420 VARDEEVQKR

-448 VRDNYDKNN
+448 VRNNYDKNN
-457 NLFEKNLKKVQ
+457 DLFEVNLKKVQ
-468 ERVQLAKEEINEQ
+468 EKVRLAKEQINQ
-481 RRIDQEKAE
+481 QKQLDQEKAE
-490 ERRQREAEAARKERE
+490 EKRQREAEAARKERE

-554 TLNSDGK
+554 TLNNDGK
-561 DTKDI
+561 NAL
-566 SVPVPNIKGEIVDLD
+566 VPVPHVDGEVVDLD
-581 TTKQTDPSNVTEPTE
+581 DTKKNDAPIDSESNEEDSELKPETED
-596 ENAALDQENETNND
+596 NS
-610 KPKKH
+610 PKKR
-615 HYTSGIISL
+615 HYKSEIISL

-635 WAYTNNRPNNEQKA
+635 WAYTNNHSNNEQKA
-649 VVEQSSS
+649 SIERSSSNSHVKKNKQSSS
-656 HTKQTSKSN
+656 
-665 SKQSNKKSD
+665 KQSDKKSANEDIAKNKKP
-674 ENDAV
+674 NA
-679 KKSKSSAKPKVKATQ
+679 KSKTKSTP

-706 YRETKTWAQKRDM
+706 YRETKNWAQKRDM

-735 ATIYANPIA
+735 ATIYSNPIA

-754 KVQTR
+754 KAQTR
-759 EIWLNLTD
+759 DIWLSLTD

>member
-1 MVGIKEGEKIM
+1 MVGVKEGEKIM

-40 LDIKTADTAVKD
+40 LDIKTADDAVKD
-52 YAKSLEAAGSNVA
+52 YAKTLEEADSNVT

-73 EDREESSFEAP
+73 EDREESSFEAQI
-84 VLPED
+84 LPED

-97 IDRDLENENLNREQE
+97 IDRDLENENLTRDQE
-112 ETVTDLKDQIFNE
+112 ETVTTLKDQIFNE
-125 LEPSLNEDYEDSL
+125 LEPSLNDDEDDL
-138 NEDNGFMFNNNQ
+138 NEDNGFMFNSNQ
-150 VLEPED
+150 ILD
-156 EEDEVGEEIPPKN
+156 SDDEVRDEIPPEN
-169 DVSDETADKNSTAQL
+169 DVNDETEDNSPTEE
-184 NTSNSANPNSYNFVT
+184 SNSNAAANPSLNNVPT
-199 KSPEATPPSSLPV
+199 QLPEKVGASPIQAG
-212 LPVQPDQVSTTEA
+212 QTTE
-225 THDEVIS
+225 TETSRSEVIS

-244 RLPKGYDKNQFAL
+244 RLPRGYDKNQFAL
-257 NNIRHDLGYLDNPR
+257 NNIRHDLGYLDNPK

-320 TKEPIDKIVESK
+320 TKESLDKIVEGR
-332 TVTKIQQL
+332 TAAQIQQL
-340 TVKAT
+340 VVKAT

-352 SDLNKLKENK
+352 SDLSKLKENK

-383 KRNLALKSFNDQEEL
+383 KRNLALKNFNDQEEL

-407 DEQLKADKAKAEH
+407 DEQLKADKAKVER
-420 VARNEEVQKR
+420 VARDEEVQKR

-448 VRDNYDKNN
+448 VRNNYDKNN
-457 NLFEKNLKKVQ
+457 DLFEDNLKKVQ
-468 ERVQLAKEEINEQ
+468 EKVRLAKEQINQ
-481 RRIDQEKAE
+481 QKQLDQEKAE
-490 ERRQREAEAARKERE
+490 EKRQREAEAARKERE

-554 TLNSDGK
+554 TLNNDGK
-561 DTKDI
+561 NAL
-566 SVPVPNIKGEIVDLD
+566 VPVPHVDGEVVDLD
-581 TTKQTDPSNVTEPTE
+581 DTKKNDAPIDSESNEEDSELKPETED
-596 ENAALDQENETNND
+596 NS
-610 KPKKH
+610 PKKR
-615 HYTSGIISL
+615 HYKSEIISL

-635 WAYTNNRPNNEQKA
+635 WAYTNNHSNNEQKA
-649 VVEQSSS
+649 SIERSSSNSHVKKNKQSSS
-656 HTKQTSKSN
+656 
-665 SKQSNKKSD
+665 KQSDKKSANEDIAKNKKP
-674 ENDAV
+674 NA
-679 KKSKSSAKPKVKATQ
+679 KSKTKSTP

-735 ATIYANPIA
+735 ATIYSNPIA

-754 KVQTR
+754 KAQTR
-759 EIWLNLTD
+759 DIWLSLTD

>member
-1 MVGIKEGEKIM
+1 M

-40 LDIKTADTAVKD
+40 LDIKTADDAVKD
-52 YAKSLEAAGSNVA
+52 YAKSLEEADSNVT

-73 EDREESSFEAP
+73 EDREESSFEAQI
-84 VLPED
+84 LPED

-97 IDRDLENENLNREQE
+97 IDRDLENENLTRDQE
-112 ETVTDLKDQIFNE
+112 ETVTTLKDQIFNE
-125 LEPSLNEDYEDSL
+125 LEPSLSDDEEDL
-138 NEDNGFMFNNNQ
+138 NKDNGFMFNNNQ
-150 VLEPED
+150 ILD
-156 EEDEVGEEIPPKN
+156 SDDEVRDEIPPEN
-169 DVSDETADKNSTAQL
+169 DVNDETEDNSPTEE
-184 NTSNSANPNSYNFVT
+184 SNSNAATNPSLNNVPT
-199 KSPEATPPSSLPV
+199 QLPEEVDALPI
-212 LPVQPDQVSTTEA
+212 QAGQTTE
-225 THDEVIS
+225 TETSRSEVIS

-244 RLPKGYDKNQFAL
+244 RLPRGYDKNQFAL
-257 NNIRHDLGYLDNPR
+257 NNIRHDLGYLDNPK

-320 TKEPIDKIVESK
+320 TKESLDKIVEDR
-332 TVTKIQQL
+332 TAAQIQQL
-340 TVKAT
+340 VVKAT
-345 QQKQNNQ
+345 HQKQNNQ
-352 SDLNKLKENK
+352 SDLSKLKENK

-383 KRNLALKSFNDQEEL
+383 KRNIALKNFNDQEEL

-407 DEQLKADKAKAEH
+407 DEQLKADKAKVER
-420 VARNEEVQKR
+420 VARDEEVQKR

-448 VRDNYDKNN
+448 VRNNYDKNN
-457 NLFEKNLKKVQ
+457 DLFEDNLKKVQ
-468 ERVQLAKEEINEQ
+468 EKVRLAKEQINQ
-481 RRIDQEKAE
+481 QKLLDQEKAE
-490 ERRQREAEAARKERE
+490 EKRQREAEAARKERE

-554 TLNSDGK
+554 TLNNDGK
-561 DTKDI
+561 NAL
-566 SVPVPNIKGEIVDLD
+566 VPVPHVDGEVVDLD
-581 TTKQTDPSNVTEPTE
+581 DTKKNDAPIDSESNEEDSELKPETED
-596 ENAALDQENETNND
+596 NSS
-610 KPKKH
+610 KKH
-615 HYTSGIISL
+615 HYKSEIISL

-635 WAYTNNRPNNEQKA
+635 WAYTNNHSNNEQKA
-649 VVEQSSS
+649 SIERSSSNSHVKKNKQSSS
-656 HTKQTSKSN
+656 
-665 SKQSNKKSD
+665 KQSAKKD
-674 ENDAV
+674 IAKNQKTNA
-679 KKSKSSAKPKVKATQ
+679 KSKTKSTPTY
-694 THLTRSQAVLKQ
+694 LTRSQAILKQ

-735 ATIYANPIA
+735 ATIYSNPIA
-744 NLYSAIANED
+744 SLYSAIANED
-754 KVQTR
+754 KAQTR
-759 EIWLNLTD
+759 DIWLSLTD

>member
-1 MVGIKEGEKIM
+1 MVGVKEGEKIM

-40 LDIKTADTAVKD
+40 LDIKTADDAVKD
-52 YAKSLEAAGSNVA
+52 YAKSLEEADSNVT

-73 EDREESSFEAP
+73 EDREESSFEAQI
-84 VLPED
+84 LPED

-97 IDRDLENENLNREQE
+97 IDRDLENENLTRDQE
-112 ETVTDLKDQIFNE
+112 ETVTTLKDQIFNE
-125 LEPSLNEDYEDSL
+125 LEPSLSDDEEDL
-138 NEDNGFMFNNNQ
+138 NKDNGFMFNNNQ
-150 VLEPED
+150 ILD
-156 EEDEVGEEIPPKN
+156 SDDEVRDEIPPEN
-169 DVSDETADKNSTAQL
+169 DVNDETEDNSPTEE
-184 NTSNSANPNSYNFVT
+184 SNSNAATNPSLNNVPT
-199 KSPEATPPSSLPV
+199 QLPEEVDALPI
-212 LPVQPDQVSTTEA
+212 QAGQTTE
-225 THDEVIS
+225 TETSRSEVIS

-244 RLPKGYDKNQFAL
+244 RLPRGYDKNQFAL
-257 NNIRHDLGYLDNPR
+257 NNIRHDLGYLDNPK

-320 TKEPIDKIVESK
+320 TKESLDKIVEDR
-332 TVTKIQQL
+332 TAAQIQQL
-340 TVKAT
+340 IVKAT
-345 QQKQNNQ
+345 HQKQNNQ
-352 SDLNKLKENK
+352 SDLSKLKENK

-383 KRNLALKSFNDQEEL
+383 KRNIALKNFNDQEEL

-407 DEQLKADKAKAEH
+407 DEQLKADKAKVER
-420 VARNEEVQKR
+420 VARDEEVQKR

-448 VRDNYDKNN
+448 VRNNYDKNN
-457 NLFEKNLKKVQ
+457 DLFEDNLKKVQ
-468 ERVQLAKEEINEQ
+468 EKVRLAKEQINQ
-481 RRIDQEKAE
+481 QKQLDQEKAE
-490 ERRQREAEAARKERE
+490 EKRQREAEAARKERE

-554 TLNSDGK
+554 TLNNDGK
-561 DTKDI
+561 NAL
-566 SVPVPNIKGEIVDLD
+566 VPVPHVDGEIVDLD
-581 TTKQTDPSNVTEPTE
+581 DTKKNDAPIDSESNEEDSELKPETED
-596 ENAALDQENETNND
+596 NS
-610 KPKKH
+610 PKKH
-615 HYTSGIISL
+615 HYKSEIISL
-624 VCLAAAALGGT
+624 VCLAAATLGGT
-635 WAYTNNRPNNEQKA
+635 WAYTNNHSNNEQKA
-649 VVEQSSS
+649 SIERSSSNSHVKKNKQSSS
-656 HTKQTSKSN
+656 
-665 SKQSNKKSD
+665 KQSAKKD
-674 ENDAV
+674 IAKNQKTNA
-679 KKSKSSAKPKVKATQ
+679 KSKTKSTPTY
-694 THLTRSQAVLKQ
+694 LTRSQAILKQ

-735 ATIYANPIA
+735 ATIYSNPIA

-754 KVQTR
+754 KAQTR
-759 EIWLNLTD
+759 DIWLSLTD

>member
-1 MVGIKEGEKIM
+1 M

-40 LDIKTADTAVKD
+40 LDISTADNAVKE
-52 YAKSLEAAGSNVA
+52 YAKTLEEADSNVS

-73 EDREESSFEAP
+73 EDREESSFEAQI
-84 VLPED
+84 LPED

-97 IDRDLENENLNREQE
+97 IDRDLENENLTRDQE
-112 ETVTDLKDQIFNE
+112 ETVTTLKDQIFNE
-125 LEPSLNEDYEDSL
+125 LEPSLNDDIKDNL
-138 NEDNGFMFNNNQ
+138 NEDDGFMFNNNQ
-150 VLEPED
+150 ILD
-156 EEDEVGEEIPPKN
+156 SDDEVRDEIPPEDDGN
-169 DVSDETADKNSTAQL
+169 AETDKSPTVE
-184 NTSNSANPNSYNFVT
+184 SNSNAATNPSLNNVPT
-199 KSPEATPPSSLPV
+199 QLPEEVDALPI
-212 LPVQPDQVSTTEA
+212 QAGQTTE
-225 THDEVIS
+225 TETSRSEVIS

-244 RLPKGYDKNQFAL
+244 RLPRGYDKNQFAL
-257 NNIRHDLGYLDNPR
+257 NNIRHDLGYLDNPK

-305 KAAIVDRLKEAYNRV
+305 KAAIVDRLKEAYNGV
-320 TKEPIDKIVESK
+320 TKKSLDKIVEGR
-332 TVTKIQQL
+332 TAAQIQQL
-340 TVKAT
+340 AVKAT
-345 QQKQNNQ
+345 HQKQNNQ
-352 SDLNKLKENK
+352 SDLSKLKENK

-383 KRNLALKSFNDQEEL
+383 KRNLALKNFNDQEEL

-407 DEQLKADKAKAEH
+407 DEQLKADKAKVER
-420 VARNEEVQKR
+420 VARDEEVQKR

-448 VRDNYDKNN
+448 VRNNYDKNN
-457 NLFEKNLKKVQ
+457 DLFEDNLKKVQ
-468 ERVQLAKEEINEQ
+468 ERVRLAKEQINQ
-481 RRIDQEKAE
+481 QKQLDQEKAE
-490 ERRQREAEAARKERE
+490 EKRQREAEAARKERE

-554 TLNSDGK
+554 TLNNDGK
-561 DTKDI
+561 NAL
-566 SVPVPNIKGEIVDLD
+566 VPVPHVDGEVVDLD
-581 TTKQTDPSNVTEPTE
+581 DTKKNDAPIDSESNEEDSELKPETED
-596 ENAALDQENETNND
+596 NS
-610 KPKKH
+610 PKKR
-615 HYTSGIISL
+615 HYKSEIISL

-635 WAYTNNRPNNEQKA
+635 WAYTNNHSNNEQKA
-649 VVEQSSS
+649 SIERSSSNSHVKKNKQSSS
-656 HTKQTSKSN
+656 
-665 SKQSNKKSD
+665 KQSDKKSANEDIAKNKKP
-674 ENDAV
+674 NA
-679 KKSKSSAKPKVKATQ
+679 KSKTKSTP

-706 YRETKTWAQKRDM
+706 YRETKNWAQKRDM

-735 ATIYANPIA
+735 ATIYSNPIA
-744 NLYSAIANED
+744 SLYSAIANED
-754 KVQTR
+754 KAQTR
-759 EIWLNLTD
+759 DIWLSLTD

>member
-1 MVGIKEGEKIM
+1 M

-40 LDIKTADTAVKD
+40 LDIKTADDAVKD
-52 YAKSLEAAGSNVA
+52 YAKSLEEADSNVT

-73 EDREESSFEAP
+73 EDREESSFEAQI
-84 VLPED
+84 LPED

-97 IDRDLENENLNREQE
+97 IDRDLENENLTRDQE
-112 ETVTDLKDQIFNE
+112 ETVTTLKDQIFNE
-125 LEPSLNEDYEDSL
+125 LEPSLNDDEDDL
-138 NEDNGFMFNNNQ
+138 NEDNGFMFNSNQ
-150 VLEPED
+150 ILD
-156 EEDEVGEEIPPKN
+156 SDDEVRDEIPTEN
-169 DVSDETADKNSTAQL
+169 DVNDETEDNSPTEE
-184 NTSNSANPNSYNFVT
+184 SNSNAAANPSLNNVPT
-199 KSPEATPPSSLPV
+199 QLPEKVGASPIQAG
-212 LPVQPDQVSTTEA
+212 QTTE
-225 THDEVIS
+225 TETSRSEVIS

-244 RLPKGYDKNQFAL
+244 RLPRGYDKNQFAL
-257 NNIRHDLGYLDNPR
+257 NNIRHDLGYLDNPK

-320 TKEPIDKIVESK
+320 TKESLDKIVEGR
-332 TVTKIQQL
+332 TAAQIQQL
-340 TVKAT
+340 VVKAT

-352 SDLNKLKENK
+352 SDLSKLKENK

-383 KRNLALKSFNDQEEL
+383 KRNLALKNFNDQEEL

-407 DEQLKADKAKAEH
+407 DEQLKSDKAKVER
-420 VARNEEVQKR
+420 VARDEEVQKR

-448 VRDNYDKNN
+448 VRNNYDKNN
-457 NLFEKNLKKVQ
+457 DLFEDNLKKVQ
-468 ERVQLAKEEINEQ
+468 EKVRLAKEQINQ
-481 RRIDQEKAE
+481 QKQLDQEKAE
-490 ERRQREAEAARKERE
+490 EKRQREAEAARKERE

-554 TLNSDGK
+554 TLNNDGK
-561 DTKDI
+561 NAL
-566 SVPVPNIKGEIVDLD
+566 VPVPHVDGEIVDLD
-581 TTKQTDPSNVTEPTE
+581 DTKKNDAPIDSESNEEDSELKPETED
-596 ENAALDQENETNND
+596 NS
-610 KPKKH
+610 PKKH
-615 HYTSGIISL
+615 HYKSEIISL

-635 WAYTNNRPNNEQKA
+635 WAYTNNHSNNEQKA
-649 VVEQSSS
+649 SIERSSSNSHVKKNKQSSS
-656 HTKQTSKSN
+656 
-665 SKQSNKKSD
+665 KQSAKKD
-674 ENDAV
+674 IAKNQKTNA
-679 KKSKSSAKPKVKATQ
+679 KSKTKSTPTY
-694 THLTRSQAVLKQ
+694 LTRSQAILKQ

-735 ATIYANPIA
+735 ATIYSNPIA
-744 NLYSAIANED
+744 SLYSAIANED
-754 KVQTR
+754 KAQTR
-759 EIWLNLTD
+759 DIWLSLTD

>member
-1 MVGIKEGEKIM
+1 MVGVKEGEKIM

-40 LDIKTADTAVKD
+40 LDIKTADDAVKD
-52 YAKSLEAAGSNVA
+52 YAKSLEEADSNVT

-73 EDREESSFEAP
+73 EDREESSFEAQI
-84 VLPED
+84 LPED

-97 IDRDLENENLNREQE
+97 IDRDLENENLTRDQE
-112 ETVTDLKDQIFNE
+112 ETVTTLKDQIFNE
-125 LEPSLNEDYEDSL
+125 LEPSLNDDEDDL
-138 NEDNGFMFNNNQ
+138 NEDNGFMFNSNQ
-150 VLEPED
+150 ILD
-156 EEDEVGEEIPPKN
+156 SDDEVRDEIPTEN
-169 DVSDETADKNSTAQL
+169 DVNDETEDNSPTEE
-184 NTSNSANPNSYNFVT
+184 SNSNAAANPSLNNVPT
-199 KSPEATPPSSLPV
+199 QLPEKVGASPIQAG
-212 LPVQPDQVSTTEA
+212 QTTE
-225 THDEVIS
+225 TETSRSEVIS

-244 RLPKGYDKNQFAL
+244 RLPRGYDKNQFAL
-257 NNIRHDLGYLDNPR
+257 NNIRHDLGYLDNPK

-320 TKEPIDKIVESK
+320 TKESLDKIVEGR
-332 TVTKIQQL
+332 TAAQIQQL
-340 TVKAT
+340 VVKAT

-352 SDLNKLKENK
+352 SDLSKLKENK

-383 KRNLALKSFNDQEEL
+383 KRNLALKNFNDQEEL

-407 DEQLKADKAKAEH
+407 DEQLKSDKAKVER
-420 VARNEEVQKR
+420 VARDEEVQKR

-448 VRDNYDKNN
+448 VRNNYDKNN
-457 NLFEKNLKKVQ
+457 DLFEDNLKKVQ
-468 ERVQLAKEEINEQ
+468 EKVRLAKEQINQ
-481 RRIDQEKAE
+481 QKQLDQEKAE
-490 ERRQREAEAARKERE
+490 EKRQREAEAARKERE

-554 TLNSDGK
+554 TLNNDGK
-561 DTKDI
+561 NAL
-566 SVPVPNIKGEIVDLD
+566 VPVPHVDGEVVDLD
-581 TTKQTDPSNVTEPTE
+581 DTKKNDAPIDSESNEEDSELKPETED
-596 ENAALDQENETNND
+596 NS
-610 KPKKH
+610 PKKR
-615 HYTSGIISL
+615 HYKSEIISL

-635 WAYTNNRPNNEQKA
+635 WAYTNNHSNNEQKA
-649 VVEQSSS
+649 SIERSSSNSHVKKNKQSSS
-656 HTKQTSKSN
+656 
-665 SKQSNKKSD
+665 KQSDKKSANEDIAKNKKP
-674 ENDAV
+674 NA
-679 KKSKSSAKPKVKATQ
+679 KSKTKSTPTY
-694 THLTRSQAVLKQ
+694 LTRSQAILKQ

-735 ATIYANPIA
+735 ATIYSNPIA
-744 NLYSAIANED
+744 SLYSAIANED
-754 KVQTR
+754 KAQTR
-759 EIWLNLTD
+759 DIWLSLTD

>member
-1 MVGIKEGEKIM
+1 M

-40 LDIKTADTAVKD
+40 LDIKTADDAVKD
-52 YAKSLEAAGSNVA
+52 YAKSLEEADSNVT

-73 EDREESSFEAP
+73 EDREESSFEAQI
-84 VLPED
+84 LPED

-97 IDRDLENENLNREQE
+97 IDRDLENENLTRDQE
-112 ETVTDLKDQIFNE
+112 ETVTTLKDQIFNE
-125 LEPSLNEDYEDSL
+125 LEPSLSDDEEDL
-138 NEDNGFMFNNNQ
+138 NKDNGFMFNNNQ
-150 VLEPED
+150 ILD
-156 EEDEVGEEIPPKN
+156 SDDEVRDEIPPEN
-169 DVSDETADKNSTAQL
+169 DVNDETEDNSPTEE
-184 NTSNSANPNSYNFVT
+184 SNSNAATNPSLNNVPT
-199 KSPEATPPSSLPV
+199 QLPEEVDALPI
-212 LPVQPDQVSTTEA
+212 QAGQTTE
-225 THDEVIS
+225 TETSRSEVIS

-244 RLPKGYDKNQFAL
+244 RLPRGYDKNQFAL
-257 NNIRHDLGYLDNPR
+257 NNIRHDLGYLDNPK

-320 TKEPIDKIVESK
+320 TKESLDKIVEDR
-332 TVTKIQQL
+332 TAAQIQQL
-340 TVKAT
+340 IVKAT
-345 QQKQNNQ
+345 HQKQNNQ
-352 SDLNKLKENK
+352 SDLSKLKENK

-383 KRNLALKSFNDQEEL
+383 KRNIALKNFNDQEEL

-407 DEQLKADKAKAEH
+407 DEQLKADKAKVER
-420 VARNEEVQKR
+420 VARDEEVQKR

-448 VRDNYDKNN
+448 VRNNYDKNN
-457 NLFEKNLKKVQ
+457 DLFEDNLKKVQ
-468 ERVQLAKEEINEQ
+468 EKVRLAKEQINQ
-481 RRIDQEKAE
+481 QKLLDQEKAE
-490 ERRQREAEAARKERE
+490 EKRQREAEAARKERE

-554 TLNSDGK
+554 TLNNDGK
-561 DTKDI
+561 NAL
-566 SVPVPNIKGEIVDLD
+566 VPVPHVDGEIVDLD
-581 TTKQTDPSNVTEPTE
+581 DTKKNDAPIDSESNEEDSELKPETED
-596 ENAALDQENETNND
+596 NS
-610 KPKKH
+610 PKKR
-615 HYTSGIISL
+615 HYKSEIISL

-635 WAYTNNRPNNEQKA
+635 WAYTNNHSNNEQKA
-649 VVEQSSS
+649 SIERSSSNSHVKKNKQSSS
-656 HTKQTSKSN
+656 
-665 SKQSNKKSD
+665 KQSDKKSANEDIAKNKKP
-674 ENDAV
+674 NA
-679 KKSKSSAKPKVKATQ
+679 KSKTKSTPTY
-694 THLTRSQAVLKQ
+694 LTRSQAILKQ

-735 ATIYANPIA
+735 ATIYSNPIA
-744 NLYSAIANED
+744 SLYSAIANED
-754 KVQTR
+754 KAQTR
-759 EIWLNLTD
+759 DIWLSLTD

>member
-1 MVGIKEGEKIM
+1 M

-40 LDIKTADTAVKD
+40 LDIKTADDAVKD
-52 YAKSLEAAGSNVA
+52 YAKSLEEADSNVT

-73 EDREESSFEAP
+73 EDREESSFEAQI
-84 VLPED
+84 LPED

-97 IDRDLENENLNREQE
+97 IDRDLENENLTRDQE
-112 ETVTDLKDQIFNE
+112 ETVTTLKDQIFNE
-125 LEPSLNEDYEDSL
+125 LEPSLSDDEEDL
-138 NEDNGFMFNNNQ
+138 NKDNGFMFNNNQ
-150 VLEPED
+150 ILD
-156 EEDEVGEEIPPKN
+156 SDDEVRDEIPPEN
-169 DVSDETADKNSTAQL
+169 DVNDETEDNSPTEE
-184 NTSNSANPNSYNFVT
+184 SNSNAATNPSLNNVPT
-199 KSPEATPPSSLPV
+199 QLPEEVDALPI
-212 LPVQPDQVSTTEA
+212 QAGQTTE
-225 THDEVIS
+225 TETSRSEVIS

-244 RLPKGYDKNQFAL
+244 RLPRGYDKNQFAL
-257 NNIRHDLGYLDNPR
+257 NNIRHDLGYLDNPK

-320 TKEPIDKIVESK
+320 TKESLDKIVEDR
-332 TVTKIQQL
+332 TAAQIQQL
-340 TVKAT
+340 VVKAT
-345 QQKQNNQ
+345 HQKQNNQ
-352 SDLNKLKENK
+352 SDLSKLKENK

-383 KRNLALKSFNDQEEL
+383 KRNIALKNFNDQEEL

-407 DEQLKADKAKAEH
+407 DEQLKADKAKVER
-420 VARNEEVQKR
+420 VARDEEVQKR

-448 VRDNYDKNN
+448 VRNNYDKNN
-457 NLFEKNLKKVQ
+457 DLFEDNLKKVQ
-468 ERVQLAKEEINEQ
+468 EKVRLAKEQINQ
-481 RRIDQEKAE
+481 QKLLDQEKAE
-490 ERRQREAEAARKERE
+490 EKRQREAEAARKERE

-554 TLNSDGK
+554 TLNNDGK
-561 DTKDI
+561 NAL
-566 SVPVPNIKGEIVDLD
+566 VPVPHVDGEVVDLD
-581 TTKQTDPSNVTEPTE
+581 DTKKNDAPIDSESNEEDSELKPETED
-596 ENAALDQENETNND
+596 NSS
-610 KPKKH
+610 KKH
-615 HYTSGIISL
+615 HYKSEIISL

-635 WAYTNNRPNNEQKA
+635 WAYTNNHSNNEQKA
-649 VVEQSSS
+649 SIERSSSNSHVKKNKQSSS
-656 HTKQTSKSN
+656 
-665 SKQSNKKSD
+665 KQSAKKD
-674 ENDAV
+674 IAKNQKTNA
-679 KKSKSSAKPKVKATQ
+679 KSKTKSTPTY
-694 THLTRSQAVLKQ
+694 LTRSQAILKQ

-735 ATIYANPIA
+735 ATIYSNPIA

-754 KVQTR
+754 KAQTR
-759 EIWLNLTD
+759 DIWLSLTD

>member
-1 MVGIKEGEKIM
+1 MVGVEEGEKIM

-40 LDIKTADTAVKD
+40 LDIKTADDAVKD
-52 YAKSLEAAGSNVA
+52 YAKSLEEADSNVT

-73 EDREESSFEAP
+73 EDREESSFEAQI
-84 VLPED
+84 LPED

-97 IDRDLENENLNREQE
+97 IDRDLENENLTRDQE
-112 ETVTDLKDQIFNE
+112 ETVTTLKDQIFNE
-125 LEPSLNEDYEDSL
+125 LEPSLSDDEEDL
-138 NEDNGFMFNNNQ
+138 NKDNGFMFNNNQ
-150 VLEPED
+150 ILD
-156 EEDEVGEEIPPKN
+156 SDDEVRDEIPPEN
-169 DVSDETADKNSTAQL
+169 DVNDETEDNSPTEE
-184 NTSNSANPNSYNFVT
+184 SNSNAATNPSLNNVPT
-199 KSPEATPPSSLPV
+199 QLPEEVDALPI
-212 LPVQPDQVSTTEA
+212 QAGQTTE
-225 THDEVIS
+225 TETNRSEVIS

-244 RLPKGYDKNQFAL
+244 RLPRGYDKNQFAL
-257 NNIRHDLGYLDNPR
+257 DNIRHDLGYLDNPK
-271 DQYDQA
+271 DQYEQE
-277 LNDKIDQALRDYSM
+277 LNDKINQALRDYSM

-320 TKEPIDKIVESK
+320 TKESLDKIVEDR
-332 TVTKIQQL
+332 TAAQIQQL
-340 TVKAT
+340 VVKAT
-345 QQKQNNQ
+345 HQKQNNQ
-352 SDLNKLKENK
+352 SDLSKLKENK

-383 KRNLALKSFNDQEEL
+383 KRNIALKNFNDQEEL

-407 DEQLKADKAKAEH
+407 DEQLKADKAKVKR
-420 VARNEEVQKR
+420 VARDEEVQKR

-448 VRDNYDKNN
+448 VRNNYDKNN
-457 NLFEKNLKKVQ
+457 DLFEDNLKKVQ
-468 ERVQLAKEEINEQ
+468 EKVRLAKEQINQ
-481 RRIDQEKAE
+481 QKLLDQEKAE
-490 ERRQREAEAARKERE
+490 EKRQREAEAARKERE

-554 TLNSDGK
+554 TLNNDGK
-561 DTKDI
+561 NAL
-566 SVPVPNIKGEIVDLD
+566 VPVPHVDGEVVDLD
-581 TTKQTDPSNVTEPTE
+581 DTKKNDAPIDSESNEEDSELKPETED
-596 ENAALDQENETNND
+596 NSS
-610 KPKKH
+610 KKH
-615 HYTSGIISL
+615 HYKSEIISL

-635 WAYTNNRPNNEQKA
+635 WAYTNNHSNNEQKA
-649 VVEQSSS
+649 SIERSSSNSHVKKNKQSSS
-656 HTKQTSKSN
+656 
-665 SKQSNKKSD
+665 KQSAKKD
-674 ENDAV
+674 IAKNQKTNA
-679 KKSKSSAKPKVKATQ
+679 KSKTKSTPTY
-694 THLTRSQAVLKQ
+694 LTRSQAILKQ

-735 ATIYANPIA
+735 ATIYSNPIA

-754 KVQTR
+754 KAQTR
-759 EIWLNLTD
+759 DIWLSLTD

-790 WQDGWLARY
+790 WQDGWLVRY

>member
-1 MVGIKEGEKIM
+1 MVGVEEGEKIM

-40 LDIKTADTAVKD
+40 LDIKTADDAVKD
-52 YAKSLEAAGSNVA
+52 YAKSLEEADSNVT

-73 EDREESSFEAP
+73 EDREESSFEAQI
-84 VLPED
+84 LPED

-97 IDRDLENENLNREQE
+97 IDRDLENENLTRDQE
-112 ETVTDLKDQIFNE
+112 ETVTTLKDQIFNE
-125 LEPSLNEDYEDSL
+125 LEPSLSDDEEDL
-138 NEDNGFMFNNNQ
+138 NKDNGFMFNNNQ
-150 VLEPED
+150 ILD
-156 EEDEVGEEIPPKN
+156 SDDEVRDEIPPEN
-169 DVSDETADKNSTAQL
+169 DVNDETEDNSPTEE
-184 NTSNSANPNSYNFVT
+184 SNSNAATNPSLNNVPT
-199 KSPEATPPSSLPV
+199 QLPEEVDALPI
-212 LPVQPDQVSTTEA
+212 QAGQTTE
-225 THDEVIS
+225 TETNRSEVIS

-244 RLPKGYDKNQFAL
+244 RLPRGYDKNQFAL
-257 NNIRHDLGYLDNPR
+257 DNIRHDLGYLDNPK
-271 DQYDQA
+271 DQYEQE
-277 LNDKIDQALRDYSM
+277 LNDKINQALRDYSM

-320 TKEPIDKIVESK
+320 TKESLDKIVEDR
-332 TVTKIQQL
+332 TAAQIQQL
-340 TVKAT
+340 IVKAT
-345 QQKQNNQ
+345 HQKQNNQ
-352 SDLNKLKENK
+352 SDLSKLKENK

-383 KRNLALKSFNDQEEL
+383 KRNIALKNFNDQEEL

-407 DEQLKADKAKAEH
+407 DEQLKADKAKVER
-420 VARNEEVQKR
+420 VARDEEVQKR

-448 VRDNYDKNN
+448 VRNNYDKNN
-457 NLFEKNLKKVQ
+457 DLFEDNLKKVQ
-468 ERVQLAKEEINEQ
+468 EKVRLAKEQINQ
-481 RRIDQEKAE
+481 QKLLDQEKAE
-490 ERRQREAEAARKERE
+490 EKRQREAEAARKERE

-554 TLNSDGK
+554 TLNNDGK
-561 DTKDI
+561 NAL
-566 SVPVPNIKGEIVDLD
+566 VPVPHVDGEVVDLD
-581 TTKQTDPSNVTEPTE
+581 DTKKNDAPIDSESNEEDSELKPETED
-596 ENAALDQENETNND
+596 NS
-610 KPKKH
+610 PKKR
-615 HYTSGIISL
+615 HYKSEIISL

-635 WAYTNNRPNNEQKA
+635 WAYTNNHSNNEQKA
-649 VVEQSSS
+649 SIERSSSNSHVKKNKQSSS
-656 HTKQTSKSN
+656 
-665 SKQSNKKSD
+665 KQSAKKD
-674 ENDAV
+674 IAKNQKTNA
-679 KKSKSSAKPKVKATQ
+679 KSKTKSTPTY
-694 THLTRSQAVLKQ
+694 LTRSQAILKQ

-735 ATIYANPIA
+735 ATIYSNPIA
-744 NLYSAIANED
+744 SLYSAIANED
-754 KVQTR
+754 KAQTR
-759 EIWLNLTD
+759 DIWLSLTD

>member
-1 MVGIKEGEKIM
+1 M

-40 LDIKTADTAVKD
+40 LDIKTADDAVKD
-52 YAKSLEAAGSNVA
+52 YAKSLEEADSNVT

-73 EDREESSFEAP
+73 EDREESSFEAQI
-84 VLPED
+84 LPED

-97 IDRDLENENLNREQE
+97 IDRDLENENLTRDQE
-112 ETVTDLKDQIFNE
+112 ETVTTLKDQIFNE
-125 LEPSLNEDYEDSL
+125 LEPSLNDDEDDL
-138 NEDNGFMFNNNQ
+138 NEDNGFMFNSNQ
-150 VLEPED
+150 ILD
-156 EEDEVGEEIPPKN
+156 SDDEVRDEIPTEN
-169 DVSDETADKNSTAQL
+169 DVNDETEDNSPTEE
-184 NTSNSANPNSYNFVT
+184 SNSNAAANPSLNNVPT
-199 KSPEATPPSSLPV
+199 QLPEKVGASPIQAG
-212 LPVQPDQVSTTEA
+212 QTTE
-225 THDEVIS
+225 TETSRSEVIS

-244 RLPKGYDKNQFAL
+244 RLPRGYDKNQFAL
-257 NNIRHDLGYLDNPR
+257 NNIRHDLGYLDNPK

-320 TKEPIDKIVESK
+320 TKESLDKIVEVR
-332 TVTKIQQL
+332 TAAQIQQL
-340 TVKAT
+340 VVKAT

-352 SDLNKLKENK
+352 SDLSKLKENK

-383 KRNLALKSFNDQEEL
+383 KRNLALKNFNDQEEL

-407 DEQLKADKAKAEH
+407 DEQLKSDKAKVER
-420 VARNEEVQKR
+420 VARDEEVQKR

-448 VRDNYDKNN
+448 VRNNYDKNN
-457 NLFEKNLKKVQ
+457 DLFEDNLKKVQ
-468 ERVQLAKEEINEQ
+468 EKVRLAKEQINQ
-481 RRIDQEKAE
+481 QKQLDQEKAE
-490 ERRQREAEAARKERE
+490 EKRQREAEAARKERE

-554 TLNSDGK
+554 TLNNDGK
-561 DTKDI
+561 NAL
-566 SVPVPNIKGEIVDLD
+566 VPVPHVDGEVVDLD
-581 TTKQTDPSNVTEPTE
+581 DTKKNDAPIDSESNEEDSELKPETED
-596 ENAALDQENETNND
+596 NS
-610 KPKKH
+610 PKKR
-615 HYTSGIISL
+615 HYKSEIISL

-635 WAYTNNRPNNEQKA
+635 WAYTNNHSNNEQKA
-649 VVEQSSS
+649 SIERSSSNSHVKKNKQSSS
-656 HTKQTSKSN
+656 
-665 SKQSNKKSD
+665 KQSDKKSANEDIAKNKKP
-674 ENDAV
+674 NA
-679 KKSKSSAKPKVKATQ
+679 KSKTKSTPTY
-694 THLTRSQAVLKQ
+694 LTRSQAILKQ

-735 ATIYANPIA
+735 ATIYSNPIA
-744 NLYSAIANED
+744 SLYSAIANED
-754 KVQTR
+754 KAQTR
-759 EIWLNLTD
+759 DIWLSLTD

>member
-1 MVGIKEGEKIM
+1 M

-40 LDIKTADTAVKD
+40 LDIKTADDAVKD
-52 YAKSLEAAGSNVA
+52 YAKSLEEADSNVT

-73 EDREESSFEAP
+73 EDREESSFEAQI
-84 VLPED
+84 LPED

-97 IDRDLENENLNREQE
+97 IDRDLENENLTRDQE
-112 ETVTDLKDQIFNE
+112 ETVTTLKDQIFNE
-125 LEPSLNEDYEDSL
+125 LEPSLSDDEEDL
-138 NEDNGFMFNNNQ
+138 NKDNGFMFNNNQ
-150 VLEPED
+150 ILD
-156 EEDEVGEEIPPKN
+156 SDDEVRDEIPPEN
-169 DVSDETADKNSTAQL
+169 DVNDETEDNSPTEE
-184 NTSNSANPNSYNFVT
+184 SNSNAATNPSLNNVPT
-199 KSPEATPPSSLPV
+199 QLPEEVDALPI
-212 LPVQPDQVSTTEA
+212 QAGQTTE
-225 THDEVIS
+225 TETSRSEVIS

-244 RLPKGYDKNQFAL
+244 RLPRGYDKNQFAL
-257 NNIRHDLGYLDNPR
+257 NNIRHDLGYLDNPK

-320 TKEPIDKIVESK
+320 TKESLDKIVEDR
-332 TVTKIQQL
+332 TAAQIQQL
-340 TVKAT
+340 VVKAT
-345 QQKQNNQ
+345 HQKQNNQ
-352 SDLNKLKENK
+352 SDLSKLKENK

-383 KRNLALKSFNDQEEL
+383 KRNIALKNFNDQEEL

-407 DEQLKADKAKAEH
+407 DEQLKADKAKVER
-420 VARNEEVQKR
+420 VARDEEVQKR

-448 VRDNYDKNN
+448 VRNNYDKNN
-457 NLFEKNLKKVQ
+457 DLFEDNLKKVQ
-468 ERVQLAKEEINEQ
+468 EKVRLAKEQINQ
-481 RRIDQEKAE
+481 QKLLDQEKAE
-490 ERRQREAEAARKERE
+490 EKRQREAEAARKERE

-554 TLNSDGK
+554 TLNNDGK
-561 DTKDI
+561 NAL
-566 SVPVPNIKGEIVDLD
+566 VPVPHVDGEVVDLD
-581 TTKQTDPSNVTEPTE
+581 DTKKNDAPIDSESNEEDSELKPETED
-596 ENAALDQENETNND
+596 NSS
-610 KPKKH
+610 KKH
-615 HYTSGIISL
+615 HYKSEIISL

-635 WAYTNNRPNNEQKA
+635 WAYTNNHSNNEQKA
-649 VVEQSSS
+649 SIERSSSNSHVKKNKQSSS
-656 HTKQTSKSN
+656 
-665 SKQSNKKSD
+665 KQSAKKD
-674 ENDAV
+674 IAKNQKTNA
-679 KKSKSSAKPKVKATQ
+679 KSKTKSTPTY
-694 THLTRSQAVLKQ
+694 LTRSQAILKQ

-735 ATIYANPIA
+735 ATIYSNPIA

-754 KVQTR
+754 KAQTR
-759 EIWLNLTD
+759 DIWLSLTD

-790 WQDGWLARY
+790 WQDGWLVRY

>member
-1 MVGIKEGEKIM
+1 MVGVKEGEKIM

-40 LDIKTADTAVKD
+40 LDIKTADDAVKD
-52 YAKSLEAAGSNVA
+52 YAKTLEEADSNVT

-73 EDREESSFEAP
+73 EDREESSFEAQI
-84 VLPED
+84 LPED

-97 IDRDLENENLNREQE
+97 IDRDLENENLTRDQE
-112 ETVTDLKDQIFNE
+112 ETVTTLKDQIFNE
-125 LEPSLNEDYEDSL
+125 LEPSLNDDEDDL
-138 NEDNGFMFNNNQ
+138 NEDNGFMFNSNQ
-150 VLEPED
+150 ILD
-156 EEDEVGEEIPPKN
+156 SDDEVRDEIPTEN
-169 DVSDETADKNSTAQL
+169 DVNDETEDNSPTEE
-184 NTSNSANPNSYNFVT
+184 SNSNAAANPSLNNVPT
-199 KSPEATPPSSLPV
+199 QLPEKVGASPIQAG
-212 LPVQPDQVSTTEA
+212 QTTE
-225 THDEVIS
+225 TETSRSEVIS

-244 RLPKGYDKNQFAL
+244 RLPRGYDKNQFAL
-257 NNIRHDLGYLDNPR
+257 NNIRHDLGYLDNPK

-320 TKEPIDKIVESK
+320 TKESLDKIVEGR
-332 TVTKIQQL
+332 TAAQIQQL
-340 TVKAT
+340 VVKAT

-352 SDLNKLKENK
+352 SDLSKLKENK

-383 KRNLALKSFNDQEEL
+383 KRNLALKNFNDQEEL

-407 DEQLKADKAKAEH
+407 DEQLKSDKAKVER
-420 VARNEEVQKR
+420 VARDEEVQKR

-448 VRDNYDKNN
+448 VRNNYDKNN
-457 NLFEKNLKKVQ
+457 DLFEDNLKKVQ
-468 ERVQLAKEEINEQ
+468 EKVRLAKEQINQ
-481 RRIDQEKAE
+481 QKQLDQEKAE
-490 ERRQREAEAARKERE
+490 EKRQREAEAARKERE

-554 TLNSDGK
+554 TLNNDGK
-561 DTKDI
+561 NAL
-566 SVPVPNIKGEIVDLD
+566 VPVPHVDGEVVDLD
-581 TTKQTDPSNVTEPTE
+581 DTKKNDAPIDSESNEEDSELKPETED
-596 ENAALDQENETNND
+596 NS
-610 KPKKH
+610 PKKR
-615 HYTSGIISL
+615 HYKSEIISL

-635 WAYTNNRPNNEQKA
+635 WAYTNNHSNNEQKA
-649 VVEQSSS
+649 SIERSSSNSHVKKNKQSSS
-656 HTKQTSKSN
+656 
-665 SKQSNKKSD
+665 KQSDKKSANEDIAKNKKP
-674 ENDAV
+674 NA
-679 KKSKSSAKPKVKATQ
+679 KSKTKSTP
-694 THLTRSQAVLKQ
+694 THLTRSQTVLKQ

-735 ATIYANPIA
+735 ATIYSNPIA

-754 KVQTR
+754 KAQTR
-759 EIWLNLTD
+759 DIWLSLTD

>member
-1 MVGIKEGEKIM
+1 MVGVKEGEKIM

-40 LDIKTADTAVKD
+40 LDIKTADDAVKD
-52 YAKSLEAAGSNVA
+52 YAKSLEEADSNVT

-73 EDREESSFEAP
+73 EDREESSFEAQI
-84 VLPED
+84 LPED

-97 IDRDLENENLNREQE
+97 IDRDLENENLTRDQE
-112 ETVTDLKDQIFNE
+112 ETVTTLKDQIFNE
-125 LEPSLNEDYEDSL
+125 LEPSLSDDEEDL
-138 NEDNGFMFNNNQ
+138 NKDNGFMFNNNQ
-150 VLEPED
+150 ILD
-156 EEDEVGEEIPPKN
+156 SDDEVRDEIPPEN
-169 DVSDETADKNSTAQL
+169 DVNDETEDNSPTEE
-184 NTSNSANPNSYNFVT
+184 SNSNAATNPSLNNVPT
-199 KSPEATPPSSLPV
+199 QLPEEVDALPI
-212 LPVQPDQVSTTEA
+212 QAGQTTE
-225 THDEVIS
+225 TETSRSEVIS

-244 RLPKGYDKNQFAL
+244 RLPRGYDKNQFAL
-257 NNIRHDLGYLDNPR
+257 NNIRHDLGYLDNPK

-320 TKEPIDKIVESK
+320 TKESLDKIVEDR
-332 TVTKIQQL
+332 TAAQIQQL
-340 TVKAT
+340 VVKAT
-345 QQKQNNQ
+345 HQKQNNQ
-352 SDLNKLKENK
+352 SDLSKLKENK

-383 KRNLALKSFNDQEEL
+383 KRNIALKNFNDQEEL

-407 DEQLKADKAKAEH
+407 DEQLKADKAKVER
-420 VARNEEVQKR
+420 VARDEEVQKR

-448 VRDNYDKNN
+448 VRNNYDKNN
-457 NLFEKNLKKVQ
+457 DLFEDNLKKVQ
-468 ERVQLAKEEINEQ
+468 EKVRLAKEQINQ
-481 RRIDQEKAE
+481 QKLLDQEKAE
-490 ERRQREAEAARKERE
+490 EKRQREAEAARKERE

-554 TLNSDGK
+554 TLNNDGK
-561 DTKDI
+561 NAL
-566 SVPVPNIKGEIVDLD
+566 VPVPHVDGEIVDLD
-581 TTKQTDPSNVTEPTE
+581 DTKKNDAPIDSESNEEDSELKPETED
-596 ENAALDQENETNND
+596 NS
-610 KPKKH
+610 PKKH
-615 HYTSGIISL
+615 HYKSEIISL

-635 WAYTNNRPNNEQKA
+635 WAYTNNHSNNEQKA
-649 VVEQSSS
+649 SIERSSSNSHVKKNKQSSS
-656 HTKQTSKSN
+656 
-665 SKQSNKKSD
+665 KQSDKKSANEDIAKNKKP
-674 ENDAV
+674 NA
-679 KKSKSSAKPKVKATQ
+679 KSKTKSTP

-706 YRETKTWAQKRDM
+706 YRETKNWAQKRDM

-735 ATIYANPIA
+735 ATIYSNPIA
-744 NLYSAIANED
+744 SLYSAIANED
-754 KVQTR
+754 KAQTR
-759 EIWLNLTD
+759 DIWLSLTD

>member
-1 MVGIKEGEKIM
+1 M

-40 LDIKTADTAVKD
+40 LDIKTADDAVKD
-52 YAKSLEAAGSNVA
+52 YAKSLEEADSNVT

-73 EDREESSFEAP
+73 EDREESSFEAQI
-84 VLPED
+84 LPED

-97 IDRDLENENLNREQE
+97 IDRDLENENLTRDQE
-112 ETVTDLKDQIFNE
+112 ETVTTLKDQIFNE
-125 LEPSLNEDYEDSL
+125 LEPSLSDDEEDL
-138 NEDNGFMFNNNQ
+138 NKDNGFMFNNNQ
-150 VLEPED
+150 ILD
-156 EEDEVGEEIPPKN
+156 SDDEVRDEIPPEN
-169 DVSDETADKNSTAQL
+169 DVNDETEDNSPTEE
-184 NTSNSANPNSYNFVT
+184 SNSNAATNPSLNNVPT
-199 KSPEATPPSSLPV
+199 QLPEEVDALPI
-212 LPVQPDQVSTTEA
+212 QAGQTTE
-225 THDEVIS
+225 TETSRSEVIS

-244 RLPKGYDKNQFAL
+244 RLPRGYDKNQFAL
-257 NNIRHDLGYLDNPR
+257 NNIRHDLGYLDNPK

-320 TKEPIDKIVESK
+320 TKESLDKIVEDR
-332 TVTKIQQL
+332 TAAQIQQL
-340 TVKAT
+340 VVKAT
-345 QQKQNNQ
+345 HQKQNNQ
-352 SDLNKLKENK
+352 SDLSKLKENK

-383 KRNLALKSFNDQEEL
+383 KRNIALKNFNDQEEL

-407 DEQLKADKAKAEH
+407 DEQLKADKAKVER
-420 VARNEEVQKR
+420 VARDEEVQKR

-448 VRDNYDKNN
+448 VRNNYDKNN
-457 NLFEKNLKKVQ
+457 DLFEDNLKKVQ
-468 ERVQLAKEEINEQ
+468 ERVRLAKEQINQ
-481 RRIDQEKAE
+481 QKQLDQEKAE
-490 ERRQREAEAARKERE
+490 EKRQREAEAARKERE

-554 TLNSDGK
+554 TLNNDGK
-561 DTKDI
+561 NAL
-566 SVPVPNIKGEIVDLD
+566 VPVPHVDGEVVDLD
-581 TTKQTDPSNVTEPTE
+581 DTKKNDAPIDSESNEEDSELKPETED
-596 ENAALDQENETNND
+596 NS
-610 KPKKH
+610 PKKR
-615 HYTSGIISL
+615 HYKSEIISL

-635 WAYTNNRPNNEQKA
+635 WAYTNNHSNNEQKA
-649 VVEQSSS
+649 SIERSSSNSHVKKNKQSSS
-656 HTKQTSKSN
+656 
-665 SKQSNKKSD
+665 KQSDKKSANEDIAKNKKP
-674 ENDAV
+674 NA
-679 KKSKSSAKPKVKATQ
+679 KSKTKSTP

-735 ATIYANPIA
+735 ATIYSNPIA
-744 NLYSAIANED
+744 SLYSAIANED
-754 KVQTR
+754 KAQTR
-759 EIWLNLTD
+759 DIWLSLTD

>member
-1 MVGIKEGEKIM
+1 M

-40 LDIKTADTAVKD
+40 LDIKTADDAVKD
-52 YAKSLEAAGSNVA
+52 YAKSLEEADSNVT

-73 EDREESSFEAP
+73 EDREESSFEAQI
-84 VLPED
+84 LPED

-97 IDRDLENENLNREQE
+97 IDRDLENENLTRDQE
-112 ETVTDLKDQIFNE
+112 ETVTTLKDQIFNE
-125 LEPSLNEDYEDSL
+125 LEPSLSDDEEDL
-138 NEDNGFMFNNNQ
+138 NKDNGFMFNNNQ
-150 VLEPED
+150 ILD
-156 EEDEVGEEIPPKN
+156 SDDEVRDEIPPEN
-169 DVSDETADKNSTAQL
+169 DVNDETEDNSPTEE
-184 NTSNSANPNSYNFVT
+184 SNSNAATNPSLNNVPT
-199 KSPEATPPSSLPV
+199 QLPEEVDALPI
-212 LPVQPDQVSTTEA
+212 QAGQTTE
-225 THDEVIS
+225 TETNRSEVIS

-244 RLPKGYDKNQFAL
+244 RLPRGYDKNQFAL
-257 NNIRHDLGYLDNPR
+257 DNIRHDLGYLDNPK
-271 DQYDQA
+271 DQYEQE
-277 LNDKIDQALRDYSM
+277 LNDKINQALRDYSM

-320 TKEPIDKIVESK
+320 TKESLDKIVEDR
-332 TVTKIQQL
+332 TAAQIQQL
-340 TVKAT
+340 VVKAT
-345 QQKQNNQ
+345 HQKQNNQ
-352 SDLNKLKENK
+352 SDLSKLKENK

-383 KRNLALKSFNDQEEL
+383 KRNIALKNFNDQEEL

-407 DEQLKADKAKAEH
+407 DEQLKADKAKVER
-420 VARNEEVQKR
+420 VARDEEVQKR

-448 VRDNYDKNN
+448 VRNNYDKNN
-457 NLFEKNLKKVQ
+457 DLFEDNLKKVQ
-468 ERVQLAKEEINEQ
+468 EKVRLAKEQINQ
-481 RRIDQEKAE
+481 QKLLDQEKAE
-490 ERRQREAEAARKERE
+490 EKRQREAEAARKERE

-554 TLNSDGK
+554 TLNNDGK
-561 DTKDI
+561 NAL
-566 SVPVPNIKGEIVDLD
+566 VPVPHVDGEVVDLD
-581 TTKQTDPSNVTEPTE
+581 DTKKNDAPIDSESNEEDSELKPETED
-596 ENAALDQENETNND
+596 NS
-610 KPKKH
+610 PKKR
-615 HYTSGIISL
+615 HYKSEIISL

-635 WAYTNNRPNNEQKA
+635 WAYTNNHSNNEQKA
-649 VVEQSSS
+649 SIERSSSNSHVKKNKQSSS
-656 HTKQTSKSN
+656 
-665 SKQSNKKSD
+665 KQSDKKSANEDIAKNKKP
-674 ENDAV
+674 NA
-679 KKSKSSAKPKVKATQ
+679 KSKTKSTP

-735 ATIYANPIA
+735 ATIYSNPIA

-754 KVQTR
+754 KAQTR
-759 EIWLNLTD
+759 DIWLSLTD

-790 WQDGWLARY
+790 WQDGWLVRY

>member
-1 MVGIKEGEKIM
+1 M

-40 LDIKTADTAVKD
+40 LDVKTADTAVKN
-52 YAKSLEAAGSNVA
+52 YAKSLEGADSNVA

-84 VLPED
+84 IYPED

-97 IDRDLENENLNREQE
+97 IDRDLENENLSRDQE
-112 ETVTDLKDQIFNE
+112 DTVTTLKDQIFDE
-125 LEPSLNEDYEDSL
+125 LEPSLSDDEDNL
-138 NEDNGFMFNNNQ
+138 NEDNGFMFDDNQ
-150 VLEPED
+150 ILGS
-156 EEDEVGEEIPPKN
+156 EDEVGEKIPPENDADEKN
-169 DVSDETADKNSTAQL
+169 KDENLNEEQNPDFSINPGLNNSSTQPSEEMPTNSLIAP
-184 NTSNSANPNSYNFVT
+184 SNQIS
-199 KSPEATPPSSLPV
+199 E
-212 LPVQPDQVSTTEA
+212 TE
-225 THDEVIS
+225 ENRSKVIS

-244 RLPKGYDKNQFAL
+244 RLPRGYDKNQFAL
-257 NNIRHDLGYLDNPR
+257 NNIRHDLGYLDNPK

-320 TKEPIDKIVESK
+320 TKESLDKIVESK
-332 TVTKIQQL
+332 TATQVQQL
-340 TVKAT
+340 TIKAN

-352 SDLNKLKENK
+352 HDLLKLKENK
-362 ALELKTNDEAALAEY
+362 ALEFKTNDEAALAEY

-383 KRNLALKSFNDQEEL
+383 KSNLALKNFNDQEER

-407 DEQLKADKAKAEH
+407 DEQLKSDKAKVEQI
-420 VARNEEVQKR
+420 ARNEEVQKR

-448 VRDNYDKNN
+448 VRNNYDENN
-457 NLFEKNLKKVQ
+457 NLFEENLKKVQ
-468 ERVQLAKEEINEQ
+468 ERVQLAKEQINQ
-481 RRIDQEKAE
+481 QKQYDQEKAE
-490 ERRQREAEAARKERE
+490 EKRQREEEAARKERE
-505 LDLKQKAIEQNESL
+505 LDLKQKEIEQNKSL

-554 TLNSDGK
+554 TLNNDG
-561 DTKDI
+561 KDI
-566 SVPVPNIKGEIVDLD
+566 SVPVPHVDGEIVDLD
-581 TTKQTDPSNVTEPTE
+581 DSKIDEGSFNTTESNKESFDSE
-596 ENAALDQENETNND
+596 QESEAP
-610 KPKKH
+610 KSKKH
-615 HYTSGIISL
+615 HYKAGIISL
-624 VCLAAAALGGT
+624 IGLATLGGVGT
-635 WAYTNNRPNNEQKA
+635 WAYTNNQSNNGQK
-649 VVEQSSS
+649 VTVEQSNSHKKQVTKSS
-656 HTKQTSKSN
+656 SNKADSKST
-665 SKQSNKKSD
+665 KKDTIKVQKSNDNVKNKS
-674 ENDAV
+674 
-679 KKSKSSAKPKVKATQ
+679 TQ

-706 YRETKTWAQKRDM
+706 YRESRTWAQKRDM

-735 ATIYANPIA
+735 ATIYSNPISS
-744 NLYSAIANED
+744 LYSAIASED
-754 KVQTR
+754 KAQTR
-759 EIWLNLTD
+759 DIWLNLSD
-767 DQRTEISNSAKKAVA
+767 DHRTEISNSAKKAVA

>member
-1 MVGIKEGEKIM
+1 M

-40 LDIKTADTAVKD
+40 LDIKTADDAVKD
-52 YAKSLEAAGSNVA
+52 YAKNLEEADSNVT

-73 EDREESSFEAP
+73 EDREESSFEAQI
-84 VLPED
+84 LPED

-97 IDRDLENENLNREQE
+97 IDRDLENENLTRDQE
-112 ETVTDLKDQIFNE
+112 ETVTTLKDQIFNE
-125 LEPSLNEDYEDSL
+125 LEPSLSDDEEDL
-138 NEDNGFMFNNNQ
+138 NKDNGFMFNNNQ
-150 VLEPED
+150 ILD
-156 EEDEVGEEIPPKN
+156 SDDEVRDEIPPEN
-169 DVSDETADKNSTAQL
+169 DVNDETEDNSPTEE
-184 NTSNSANPNSYNFVT
+184 SNSNAATNPSLNNVPT
-199 KSPEATPPSSLPV
+199 QLPEEVDALPI
-212 LPVQPDQVSTTEA
+212 QAGQTTE
-225 THDEVIS
+225 TETSRSEVIS

-244 RLPKGYDKNQFAL
+244 RLPRGYDKNQFAL
-257 NNIRHDLGYLDNPR
+257 NNIRHDLGYLDNPK

-320 TKEPIDKIVESK
+320 TKESLDKIVEGR
-332 TVTKIQQL
+332 TAAQIQQL
-340 TVKAT
+340 AVKAT
-345 QQKQNNQ
+345 HQKQNNQ
-352 SDLNKLKENK
+352 SDLSKLKENK

-383 KRNLALKSFNDQEEL
+383 KRNLALKNFNDQEEL

-407 DEQLKADKAKAEH
+407 DEQLKADKAKVER
-420 VARNEEVQKR
+420 VARDEEVQKR

-448 VRDNYDKNN
+448 VRNNYDKNN
-457 NLFEKNLKKVQ
+457 DLFEDNLKKVQ
-468 ERVQLAKEEINEQ
+468 EKVRLAKEQINQ
-481 RRIDQEKAE
+481 QKLLDQEKAE
-490 ERRQREAEAARKERE
+490 EKRQREAEAARKERE

-554 TLNSDGK
+554 TLNNDGK
-561 DTKDI
+561 NAL
-566 SVPVPNIKGEIVDLD
+566 VPVPHVDGEIVDLD
-581 TTKQTDPSNVTEPTE
+581 DTKKNDAPIDSESNEEDSELKPETED
-596 ENAALDQENETNND
+596 NS
-610 KPKKH
+610 PKKH
-615 HYTSGIISL
+615 HYKSEIISL

-635 WAYTNNRPNNEQKA
+635 WAYTNNHSNNEQKA
-649 VVEQSSS
+649 SIERSSSNSHVKKNKQSSS
-656 HTKQTSKSN
+656 
-665 SKQSNKKSD
+665 KQSAKKD
-674 ENDAV
+674 IAKNQKTNA
-679 KKSKSSAKPKVKATQ
+679 KSKTKSTPTY
-694 THLTRSQAVLKQ
+694 LTRSQAILKQ

-735 ATIYANPIA
+735 ATIYSNPIA
-744 NLYSAIANED
+744 SLYSAIANED
-754 KVQTR
+754 KAQTR
-759 EIWLNLTD
+759 DIWLSLTD

>member
-1 MVGIKEGEKIM
+1 M

-40 LDIKTADTAVKD
+40 LDIKTADDAVKD
-52 YAKSLEAAGSNVA
+52 YAKTLEEADSNVT

-73 EDREESSFEAP
+73 EDREESSFEAQI
-84 VLPED
+84 LPED

-97 IDRDLENENLNREQE
+97 IDRDLENENLTRDQE
-112 ETVTDLKDQIFNE
+112 ETVTTLKDQIFNE
-125 LEPSLNEDYEDSL
+125 LEPSLNDDEDDL
-138 NEDNGFMFNNNQ
+138 NEDNGFMFNSNQ
-150 VLEPED
+150 ILD
-156 EEDEVGEEIPPKN
+156 SDDEVRDEIPPEN
-169 DVSDETADKNSTAQL
+169 DVNDETEDNSPTEE
-184 NTSNSANPNSYNFVT
+184 SNSNAAANPSLNNVPT
-199 KSPEATPPSSLPV
+199 QLPEKVGASPIQAG
-212 LPVQPDQVSTTEA
+212 QTTE
-225 THDEVIS
+225 TETSRSEVIS

-244 RLPKGYDKNQFAL
+244 RLPRGYDKNQFAL
-257 NNIRHDLGYLDNPR
+257 NNIRHDLGYLDNPK

-320 TKEPIDKIVESK
+320 TKESLDKIVEGR
-332 TVTKIQQL
+332 TAAQIQQL
-340 TVKAT
+340 VVKAT

-352 SDLNKLKENK
+352 SDLSKLKENK

-383 KRNLALKSFNDQEEL
+383 KRNLALKNFNDQEEL

-407 DEQLKADKAKAEH
+407 DEQLKADKAKVER
-420 VARNEEVQKR
+420 VARDEEVQKR

-448 VRDNYDKNN
+448 VRNNYDKNN
-457 NLFEKNLKKVQ
+457 DLFEDNLKKVQ
-468 ERVQLAKEEINEQ
+468 EKVRLAKEQINQ
-481 RRIDQEKAE
+481 QKQLDQEKAE
-490 ERRQREAEAARKERE
+490 EKRQREAEAARKERE

-554 TLNSDGK
+554 TLNNDGK
-561 DTKDI
+561 NAL
-566 SVPVPNIKGEIVDLD
+566 VPVPHVDGEVVDLD
-581 TTKQTDPSNVTEPTE
+581 DTKKNDAPIDSESNEEDSELKPETED
-596 ENAALDQENETNND
+596 NS
-610 KPKKH
+610 PKKR
-615 HYTSGIISL
+615 HYKSEIISL

-635 WAYTNNRPNNEQKA
+635 WAYTNNHSNNEQKA
-649 VVEQSSS
+649 SIERSSSNSHVKKNKQSSS
-656 HTKQTSKSN
+656 
-665 SKQSNKKSD
+665 KQSDKKSANEDIAKNKKP
-674 ENDAV
+674 NA
-679 KKSKSSAKPKVKATQ
+679 KSKTKSTP

-735 ATIYANPIA
+735 ATIYSNPIA

-754 KVQTR
+754 KAQTR
-759 EIWLNLTD
+759 DIWLSLTD

>member
-1 MVGIKEGEKIM
+1 MVGVKEGEKIM

-40 LDIKTADTAVKD
+40 LDIKTADDAVKD
-52 YAKSLEAAGSNVA
+52 YAKTLEEADSNVT

-73 EDREESSFEAP
+73 EDREESSFEAQI
-84 VLPED
+84 LPED

-97 IDRDLENENLNREQE
+97 IDRDLENENLTRDQE
-112 ETVTDLKDQIFNE
+112 ETVTTLKDQIFNE
-125 LEPSLNEDYEDSL
+125 LEPSLNDDEDDL
-138 NEDNGFMFNNNQ
+138 NVDNGFMFNSNQ
-150 VLEPED
+150 ILD
-156 EEDEVGEEIPPKN
+156 SDDEVRDEIPPEN
-169 DVSDETADKNSTAQL
+169 DVNDETEDNSPTEE
-184 NTSNSANPNSYNFVT
+184 SNSNAAANPSLNNVPT
-199 KSPEATPPSSLPV
+199 QLPEKVGASPIQAG
-212 LPVQPDQVSTTEA
+212 QTTE
-225 THDEVIS
+225 TETSRSEVIS

-244 RLPKGYDKNQFAL
+244 RLPRGYDKNQFAL
-257 NNIRHDLGYLDNPR
+257 NNIRHDLGYLDNPK

-320 TKEPIDKIVESK
+320 TKESLDKIVEGR
-332 TVTKIQQL
+332 TAAQIQQL
-340 TVKAT
+340 VVKAT

-352 SDLNKLKENK
+352 SDLSKLKENK

-383 KRNLALKSFNDQEEL
+383 KRNLALKNFNDQEEL

-407 DEQLKADKAKAEH
+407 DEQLKADKAKVER
-420 VARNEEVQKR
+420 VARDEEVQKR

-448 VRDNYDKNN
+448 VRNNYDKNN
-457 NLFEKNLKKVQ
+457 DLFEDNLKKVQ
-468 ERVQLAKEEINEQ
+468 EKVRLAKEQINQ
-481 RRIDQEKAE
+481 QKLLDQEKAE
-490 ERRQREAEAARKERE
+490 EKRQREAEAARKERE

-554 TLNSDGK
+554 TLNNDGK
-561 DTKDI
+561 NAL
-566 SVPVPNIKGEIVDLD
+566 VPVPHVDGEVVDLD
-581 TTKQTDPSNVTEPTE
+581 DTKKNDAPIDSESNEEDSELKPETED
-596 ENAALDQENETNND
+596 NS
-610 KPKKH
+610 PKKR
-615 HYTSGIISL
+615 HYKSEIISL

-635 WAYTNNRPNNEQKA
+635 WAYTNNHSNNEQKA
-649 VVEQSSS
+649 SIERSSSNSHVKKNKQSSS
-656 HTKQTSKSN
+656 
-665 SKQSNKKSD
+665 KQSDKKSANEDIAKNKKP
-674 ENDAV
+674 NA
-679 KKSKSSAKPKVKATQ
+679 KSKTKSTP

-735 ATIYANPIA
+735 ATIYSNPIA
-744 NLYSAIANED
+744 SLYSAIANED
-754 KVQTR
+754 KAQTR
-759 EIWLNLTD
+759 DIWLSLTD

>member
-1 MVGIKEGEKIM
+1 MVGVKEGEKIM

-40 LDIKTADTAVKD
+40 LDIKTADDAVKD
-52 YAKSLEAAGSNVA
+52 YAKSLEEADSNVT

-73 EDREESSFEAP
+73 EDREESSFEAQI
-84 VLPED
+84 LPED

-97 IDRDLENENLNREQE
+97 IDRDLENENLTRDQE
-112 ETVTDLKDQIFNE
+112 ETVTTLKDQIFNE
-125 LEPSLNEDYEDSL
+125 LEPSLSDDEEDL
-138 NEDNGFMFNNNQ
+138 NKDNGFMFNNNQ
-150 VLEPED
+150 ILD
-156 EEDEVGEEIPPKN
+156 SDDEVRDEIPPEN
-169 DVSDETADKNSTAQL
+169 DVNDETEDNSPTEE
-184 NTSNSANPNSYNFVT
+184 SNSNAATNPSLNNVPT
-199 KSPEATPPSSLPV
+199 QLPEEVDALPI
-212 LPVQPDQVSTTEA
+212 QAGQTTE
-225 THDEVIS
+225 TETSRSEVIS
-232 YGKYTDANDILD
+232 YSKYTDANDILD
-244 RLPKGYDKNQFAL
+244 RLPRGYDKNQFAL
-257 NNIRHDLGYLDNPR
+257 NNIRHDLGYLDNPK

-320 TKEPIDKIVESK
+320 TKESLDKIVEGR
-332 TVTKIQQL
+332 TAAQIQQL
-340 TVKAT
+340 VVKAT

-352 SDLNKLKENK
+352 SDLSKLKENK

-383 KRNLALKSFNDQEEL
+383 KRNLALKNFNDQEEL

-407 DEQLKADKAKAEH
+407 DEQLKADKAKVER
-420 VARNEEVQKR
+420 VARDEEVQKR

-448 VRDNYDKNN
+448 VRNNYDKNN
-457 NLFEKNLKKVQ
+457 DLFEDNLKKVQ
-468 ERVQLAKEEINEQ
+468 EKVQLAKEQINQ
-481 RRIDQEKAE
+481 QKQLDQEKAE
-490 ERRQREAEAARKERE
+490 EKRQREAEAARKERE

-554 TLNSDGK
+554 TLNNDGK
-561 DTKDI
+561 NAL
-566 SVPVPNIKGEIVDLD
+566 VPVPHVDGEVVDLD
-581 TTKQTDPSNVTEPTE
+581 DTKKNDAPIDSESNEEDSELKPETED
-596 ENAALDQENETNND
+596 NS
-610 KPKKH
+610 PKKR
-615 HYTSGIISL
+615 HYKSEIISL

-635 WAYTNNRPNNEQKA
+635 WAYTNNHSNNEQKA
-649 VVEQSSS
+649 SIERSSSNSHVKKNKQSSS
-656 HTKQTSKSN
+656 
-665 SKQSNKKSD
+665 KQSDKKSANEDIAKNKKP
-674 ENDAV
+674 NA
-679 KKSKSSAKPKVKATQ
+679 KSKTKSTP

-706 YRETKTWAQKRDM
+706 YRETKNWAQKRDM

-735 ATIYANPIA
+735 ATIYSNPIA
-744 NLYSAIANED
+744 SLYSAIANED
-754 KVQTR
+754 KAQTR
-759 EIWLNLTD
+759 DIWLSLTD

>member
-1 MVGIKEGEKIM
+1 MVGVEEGEKIM

-40 LDIKTADTAVKD
+40 LDIKTADDAVKD
-52 YAKSLEAAGSNVA
+52 YAKSLEEADSNVT

-73 EDREESSFEAP
+73 EDREESSFEAQI
-84 VLPED
+84 LPED

-97 IDRDLENENLNREQE
+97 IDRDLENENLTRDQE
-112 ETVTDLKDQIFNE
+112 ETVTTLKDQIFNE
-125 LEPSLNEDYEDSL
+125 LEPSLSDDEEDL
-138 NEDNGFMFNNNQ
+138 NKDNGFMFNNNQ
-150 VLEPED
+150 ILD
-156 EEDEVGEEIPPKN
+156 SDDEVRDEIPPEN
-169 DVSDETADKNSTAQL
+169 DVNDETEDNSPTEE
-184 NTSNSANPNSYNFVT
+184 SNSNAATNPSLNNVPT
-199 KSPEATPPSSLPV
+199 QLPEEVDALPI
-212 LPVQPDQVSTTEA
+212 QAGQTTE
-225 THDEVIS
+225 TETNRSEVIS

-244 RLPKGYDKNQFAL
+244 RLPRGYDKNQFAL
-257 NNIRHDLGYLDNPR
+257 DNIRHDLGYLDNPK
-271 DQYDQA
+271 DQYEQE
-277 LNDKIDQALRDYSM
+277 LNDKINQALRDYSM

-320 TKEPIDKIVESK
+320 TKESLDKIVEGR
-332 TVTKIQQL
+332 TEAQIQQL
-340 TVKAT
+340 VVKAT

-352 SDLNKLKENK
+352 SDLSKLKENK

-383 KRNLALKSFNDQEEL
+383 KRNLALKNFNDQEEL

-407 DEQLKADKAKAEH
+407 DEQLKADKAKVER
-420 VARNEEVQKR
+420 VARDEEVQKR

-448 VRDNYDKNN
+448 VRNNYDKNN
-457 NLFEKNLKKVQ
+457 DLFEDNLKKVQ
-468 ERVQLAKEEINEQ
+468 EKVRLAKEQINQ
-481 RRIDQEKAE
+481 QKLLDQEKAE
-490 ERRQREAEAARKERE
+490 EKRQREAEAARKERE

-554 TLNSDGK
+554 TLNNDGK
-561 DTKDI
+561 NAL
-566 SVPVPNIKGEIVDLD
+566 VPVPHVDGEVVDLD
-581 TTKQTDPSNVTEPTE
+581 DTKKNDAPIDSESNEEDSELKPETED
-596 ENAALDQENETNND
+596 NS
-610 KPKKH
+610 PKKR
-615 HYTSGIISL
+615 HYKSEIISL

-635 WAYTNNRPNNEQKA
+635 WAYTNNHSNNEQKA
-649 VVEQSSS
+649 SIERSSSNSHVKKNKQSSS
-656 HTKQTSKSN
+656 
-665 SKQSNKKSD
+665 KQSDKKSANEDIAKNKKP
-674 ENDAV
+674 NA
-679 KKSKSSAKPKVKATQ
+679 KSKTKSTP

-735 ATIYANPIA
+735 ATIYSNPIA
-744 NLYSAIANED
+744 SLYSAIANED
-754 KVQTR
+754 KAQTR
-759 EIWLNLTD
+759 DIWLSLTD

>member
-1 MVGIKEGEKIM
+1 M

-40 LDIKTADTAVKD
+40 LDIKTADDAVKD
-52 YAKSLEAAGSNVA
+52 YAKSLEEADSNVT

-73 EDREESSFEAP
+73 EDREESSFEAQI
-84 VLPED
+84 LPED

-97 IDRDLENENLNREQE
+97 IDRDLENENLTRDQE
-112 ETVTDLKDQIFNE
+112 ETVTTLKDQIFNE
-125 LEPSLNEDYEDSL
+125 LEPSLSDDEEDL
-138 NEDNGFMFNNNQ
+138 NKDNGFMFNNNQ
-150 VLEPED
+150 ILD
-156 EEDEVGEEIPPKN
+156 SDDEVRDEIPPEN
-169 DVSDETADKNSTAQL
+169 DVNDETEDNSPTEE
-184 NTSNSANPNSYNFVT
+184 SNSNAATNPSLNNVPT
-199 KSPEATPPSSLPV
+199 QLPEEVDALPI
-212 LPVQPDQVSTTEA
+212 QAGQTTE
-225 THDEVIS
+225 TETSRSEVIS

-244 RLPKGYDKNQFAL
+244 RLPRGYDKNQFAL
-257 NNIRHDLGYLDNPR
+257 NNIRHDLGYLDNPK

-320 TKEPIDKIVESK
+320 TKESLDKIVEGR
-332 TVTKIQQL
+332 TAAQIQQL
-340 TVKAT
+340 VVKAT
-345 QQKQNNQ
+345 HQKQNNQ
-352 SDLNKLKENK
+352 SDLSKLKENK

-383 KRNLALKSFNDQEEL
+383 KRNLALKNFNDQEEL

-407 DEQLKADKAKAEH
+407 DEQLKADKAKVER
-420 VARNEEVQKR
+420 VARDEEVQKR

-448 VRDNYDKNN
+448 VRNNYDKNN
-457 NLFEKNLKKVQ
+457 DLFEDNLKKVQ
-468 ERVQLAKEEINEQ
+468 EKVRLAKEQINQ
-481 RRIDQEKAE
+481 QKLLDQEKAE
-490 ERRQREAEAARKERE
+490 EKRQREAEAARKERE

-554 TLNSDGK
+554 TLNNDGK
-561 DTKDI
+561 NAL
-566 SVPVPNIKGEIVDLD
+566 VPVPHVDGEIVDLD
-581 TTKQTDPSNVTEPTE
+581 DTKKNDAPIDSESNEEDSELKPETED
-596 ENAALDQENETNND
+596 NS
-610 KPKKH
+610 PKKH
-615 HYTSGIISL
+615 HYKSEIISL

-635 WAYTNNRPNNEQKA
+635 WAYTNNHSNNEQKA
-649 VVEQSSS
+649 SIERSSSNSHVKKNKQSSS
-656 HTKQTSKSN
+656 
-665 SKQSNKKSD
+665 KQSAKKD
-674 ENDAV
+674 IAKNQKTNA
-679 KKSKSSAKPKVKATQ
+679 KSKTKSTPTY
-694 THLTRSQAVLKQ
+694 LTRSQAILKQ

-735 ATIYANPIA
+735 ATIYSNPIA
-744 NLYSAIANED
+744 SLYSAIANED
-754 KVQTR
+754 KAQTR
-759 EIWLNLTD
+759 DIWLSLTD

>member
-1 MVGIKEGEKIM
+1 MVGVEEGEKIM

-40 LDIKTADTAVKD
+40 LDIKTADDAVKD
-52 YAKSLEAAGSNVA
+52 YAKSLEEADSNVT

-73 EDREESSFEAP
+73 EDREESSFEAQI
-84 VLPED
+84 LPED

-97 IDRDLENENLNREQE
+97 IDRDLENENLTRDQE
-112 ETVTDLKDQIFNE
+112 ETVTTLKDQIFNE
-125 LEPSLNEDYEDSL
+125 LEPSLSDDEEDL
-138 NEDNGFMFNNNQ
+138 NKDNGFMFNNNQ
-150 VLEPED
+150 ILD
-156 EEDEVGEEIPPKN
+156 SDDEVRDEIPPEN
-169 DVSDETADKNSTAQL
+169 DVNDETEDNSPTEE
-184 NTSNSANPNSYNFVT
+184 SNSNAATNPSLNNVPT
-199 KSPEATPPSSLPV
+199 QLPEEVDALPI
-212 LPVQPDQVSTTEA
+212 QAGQTTE
-225 THDEVIS
+225 TETSRSEVIS

-244 RLPKGYDKNQFAL
+244 RLPRGYDKNQFAL
-257 NNIRHDLGYLDNPR
+257 NNIRHDLGYLDNPK

-320 TKEPIDKIVESK
+320 TKESLDKIVEDR
-332 TVTKIQQL
+332 TAAQIQQL
-340 TVKAT
+340 VVKAT
-345 QQKQNNQ
+345 HQKQNNQ
-352 SDLNKLKENK
+352 SDLSKLKENK

-383 KRNLALKSFNDQEEL
+383 KRNIALKNFNDQEEL

-407 DEQLKADKAKAEH
+407 DEQLKADKAKVER
-420 VARNEEVQKR
+420 VARDEEVQKR

-448 VRDNYDKNN
+448 VRNNYDKNN
-457 NLFEKNLKKVQ
+457 DLFEDNLKKVQ
-468 ERVQLAKEEINEQ
+468 EKVRLAKEQINQ
-481 RRIDQEKAE
+481 QKLLDQEKAE
-490 ERRQREAEAARKERE
+490 EKRQREAEAARKERE

-535 KAIAA
+535 KTIAA

-554 TLNSDGK
+554 TLNNDGK
-561 DTKDI
+561 NAL
-566 SVPVPNIKGEIVDLD
+566 VPVPHVDGEVVDLD
-581 TTKQTDPSNVTEPTE
+581 DTKKNDAPIDSESNEEDSELKPETED
-596 ENAALDQENETNND
+596 NS
-610 KPKKH
+610 PKKR
-615 HYTSGIISL
+615 HYKSEIISL

-635 WAYTNNRPNNEQKA
+635 WAYTNNHSNNEQKA
-649 VVEQSSS
+649 SIERSSSNSHVKKNKQSSS
-656 HTKQTSKSN
+656 
-665 SKQSNKKSD
+665 KQSDKKSANEDIAKNKKP
-674 ENDAV
+674 NA
-679 KKSKSSAKPKVKATQ
+679 KSKTKSTP

-735 ATIYANPIA
+735 ATIYSNPIA
-744 NLYSAIANED
+744 SLYSAIANED
-754 KVQTR
+754 KAQTR
-759 EIWLNLTD
+759 DIWLSLTD